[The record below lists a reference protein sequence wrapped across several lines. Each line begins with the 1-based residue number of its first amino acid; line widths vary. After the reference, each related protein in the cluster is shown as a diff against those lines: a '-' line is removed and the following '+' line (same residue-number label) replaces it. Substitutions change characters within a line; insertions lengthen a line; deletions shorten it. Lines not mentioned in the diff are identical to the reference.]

1 MIEDY
6 LEYTKVYKEKYGD
19 KCVVL
24 MQVGSFFEIYTIYPN
39 TDVSHNNDVYVIAE
53 LCGIQTSR
61 KNKTVAEISLANPVM
76 AGFPLA
82 SLPKF
87 RDKILASNYTIVL
100 VEQVSEPPNPQRRV
114 TDIISP
120 GTNVNIVK
128 KQSNYIMVV
137 YYEVIEGYI
146 IAGISGIDLSTG
158 KTFVYEVSST
168 KDDPEFANDEVF
180 RYISTY
186 NPAELIIISEKVS
199 DDYKKRIL
207 KNLNINSIRVHYKWD
222 KYEHLA
228 FFSNLN
234 SQRDILEKVFVV
246 KKGFLSIIEI
256 LNLER
261 YNNARFSFCCLLEF
275 AYEHNADIV
284 KGLEEAPEVFEMN
297 KNMCIEFNSA
307 IQLNVL
313 GLYPDDQPLIDIL
326 NRCATAFGYR
336 TFKERLL
343 QPMIDVGAINRA
355 YDDVDMLLKDSRYL
369 IVRKHLSSIMD
380 LERLKRKMK
389 TNRMAPQD
397 WVSFNDALLSTK
409 EIRNMVDFGGDDG
422 GDDEGDRGDRGDGG
436 ATITI
441 ADIDSVIA
449 EYIDIIDLEEAGKYN
464 LTNLQDKSSFINF
477 FKKGVYLDIDGLF
490 EKYNKSLDVINA
502 ACESISRVGDNDTTA
517 CKVEN
522 NNRDGYYLTI
532 TKKRYETALKTK
544 RDLMNSFEKKLL
556 SSSSTVYKLTNA
568 AIIKESNAIAEYIQQ
583 ISSLVLSHYKEF
595 VVKFIGGGSGN
606 GGSGVANTFELIV
619 KYLVRVDIAANS
631 AKNAFDYRYV
641 RPVIDGGSES
651 SESSRPSFIEA
662 ANMRHPIIERI
673 QDDFQYVGNNISLNQ
688 NGILLYG
695 INASGKS
702 SFMKAVGLNIIMA
715 QAGMFAAA
723 SSFVYYPYHSIFTR
737 ISGLD
742 NIYKGMSSFTVEM
755 TELRNILKR
764 CNKNSL
770 VIGDEICCGTEF
782 ISAISIVA
790 SGIDTLIQKG
800 ASFIFAS
807 HLHELTKLTSI
818 KGNISKSKLFV
829 KHIRIT
835 FDENNNIIYD
845 RVIQDGQGS
854 NNYGI
859 DVCRTLDMPRDFMK
873 NAEINRKEVVGINSN
888 IINKKSSRYNSKII
902 IDMCNI
908 CNKNKADETHHIIY
922 QHTADKDG
930 FINNRFHKNAKHNLV
945 AICKEC
951 HNKEH
956 SGKIKIECW
965 MSSSKGRKLICDYNY
980 GSASDAGASTGASSD
995 AGASEADYDTED
1007 ASDACY

>member
-6 LEYTKVYKEKYGD
+6 LEYTKIYKEKYGD

-24 MQVGSFFEIYTIYPN
+24 MQVGSFFELYTIYPN
-39 TDVSHNNDVYVIAE
+39 SDVSPNNDVYFIAE

-61 KNKTVAEISLANPVM
+61 KNKTVAEISIANPVM

-87 RDKILASNYTIVL
+87 RDKILSSNYTIVL
-100 VEQVSEPPNPQRRV
+100 VEQVSDPPNPVRKV

-120 GTNVNIVK
+120 GTNVNIVNK
-128 KQSNYIMVV
+128 RSNYIMVV

-186 NPAELIIISEKVS
+186 NPSELIIISEAIG

-207 KNLNINSIRVHYKWD
+207 KNLNINNIRVHYKWD
-222 KYEHLA
+222 KYEHLS
-228 FFSNLN
+228 FFSNIN
-234 SQRDILEKVFVV
+234 KQRDILEKVFVV

-261 YNNARFSFCCLLEF
+261 YNNARFSLCCLLEF
-275 AYEHNADIV
+275 AYEHNSDIV

-297 KNMCIEFNSA
+297 KNMTIEFNSA

-313 GLYPDDQPLIDIL
+313 GLYPGDQPLIEIL
-326 NRCATAFGYR
+326 NRCSTAFGYR

-343 QPMIDVGAINRA
+343 QPMIDVKAINRT
-355 YDDVDMLLKDSRYL
+355 YDDVDALLIDSKYL
-369 IVRKHLSSIMD
+369 IARKHLAAIMD

-389 TNRMAPQD
+389 THRMAPQD

-409 EIRNMVDFGGDDG
+409 EIRNMLEFPD
-422 GDDEGDRGDRGDGG
+422 
-436 ATITI
+436 ISI
-441 ADIDSVIA
+441 ADIDNIISQ
-449 EYIDIIDLEEAGKYN
+449 YIDIIDLEEAGKYN
-464 LTNLQDKSSFINF
+464 LTNLQDKSNCINF
-477 FKKGVYLDIDGLF
+477 FKKGVFLDIDALF
-490 EKYNKSLDVINA
+490 DKYNKSYDIINA
-502 ACESISRVGDNDTTA
+502 SCEKITQIGDNDTTM

-544 RDLMNSFEKKLL
+544 RDMMNSFEKKLL
-556 SSSSTVYKLTNA
+556 SSSSTTYKLTNA
-568 AIIKESNAIAEYIQQ
+568 AIVKESNNIAEYSQQ
-583 ISSLVLSHYKEF
+583 ISQLVLSHYKEF
-595 VVKFIGGGSGN
+595 VIKFIDST
-606 GGSGVANTFELIV
+606 VDTFDLII
-619 KYLVRVDIAANS
+619 KYLIRVDIAANS
-631 AKNAFDYRYV
+631 AKNAYDYRYV
-641 RPVIDGGSES
+641 RPVIDCDATAGETYDGS
-651 SESSRPSFIEA
+651 SFIEA
-662 ANMRHPIIERI
+662 VDMRHPIIERI
-673 QDDFQYVGNNISLNQ
+673 QDDFQYVGNNISLNK

-715 QAGMFAAA
+715 QAGMFVSA
-723 SSFVYYPYHSIFTR
+723 SSFKYFPYHSIFTR

-764 CNKNSL
+764 CNKYSL
-770 VIGDEICCGTEF
+770 VIGDEICCGTES

-807 HLHELTKLTSI
+807 HLHELTKLKTI
-818 KGNISKSKLFV
+818 KSNISSSKLFV

-845 RVIQDGQGS
+845 RIIQDGQGS
-854 NNYGI
+854 NTYGI
-859 DVCRTLDMPRDFMK
+859 EVCRSLDMPIDFMK
-873 NAEINRKEVVGINSN
+873 NAELNRKEVEGINSN
-888 IINKKSSRYNSKII
+888 IINKKSSRYNSKIV
-902 IDMCNI
+902 IDMCDI

-930 FINNRFHKNAKHNLV
+930 FINNAFHKNAKHNLV

-951 HNKEH
+951 HRKEH

-965 MSSSKGRKLICDYNY
+965 VSSSKGRKLICNYNY
-980 GSASDAGASTGASSD
+980 GSASDASEADVDTTE
-995 AGASEADYDTED
+995 ASEADEE
-1007 ASDACY
+1007 

>member
-1 MIEDY
+1 MLEDY
-6 LEYTKVYKEKYGD
+6 LEYTKVYKEKYGE

-39 TDVSHNNDVYVIAE
+39 NDVSPNNDVYIIAE

-61 KNKTVAEISLANPVM
+61 KNKMIAEISIANPVM

-87 RDKILASNYTIVL
+87 RDKILAHNYTIVL
-100 VEQVSEPPNPQRRV
+100 VEQVSEPPNPERKV

-120 GTNVNIVK
+120 GTNVNIVNK
-128 KQSNYIMVV
+128 RSNYIMVI

-158 KTFVYEVSST
+158 KTFVYEVSSS

-186 NPAELIIISEKVS
+186 NPSELIIISEAIS
-199 DDYKKRIL
+199 EDYKKRIL
-207 KNLNINSIRVHYKWD
+207 KNLTINNIRVHYKWNT
-222 KYEHLA
+222 YEHLS
-228 FFSNLN
+228 FFSNIN
-234 SQRDILEKVFVV
+234 KQRDILEKVFVI
-246 KKGFLSIIEI
+246 KKGFLSMIEI
-256 LNLER
+256 LNLEK
-261 YNNARFSFCCLLEF
+261 YNNARFSLCCLLEF

-284 KGLEEAPEVFEMN
+284 KGLEEVPEVFEMN
-297 KNMCIEFNSA
+297 KNMTIEFNSA

-313 GLYPDDQPLIDIL
+313 GLYPGDQPLIEIL

-336 TFKERLL
+336 AFKERLL
-343 QPMIDVGAINRA
+343 QPMIDTVRITQA
-355 YDDVDMLLKDSRYL
+355 YDDVDILLKNNMYL
-369 IVRKHLSSIMD
+369 IVRKHLSAIMD

-389 TNRMAPQD
+389 TNKMAPHD
-397 WVSFNDALLSTK
+397 WVSFHDALLSTK
-409 EIRNMVDFGGDDG
+409 EILNLTTSINFDG
-422 GDDEGDRGDRGDGG
+422 AD
-436 ATITI
+436 T
-441 ADIDSVIA
+441 DIDNVISQF
-449 EYIDIIDLEEAGKYN
+449 INIIDLDEAGKYN
-464 LTNLQDKSSFINF
+464 LTNLQDKSTCINF
-477 FKKGVYLDIDGLF
+477 FKRGIYTDIDALYD
-490 EKYNKSLDVINA
+490 KYNKSLGIINT
-502 ACESISRVGDNDTTA
+502 ACEKITQVGGDNDSTM

-532 TKKRYETALKTK
+532 TKKRYENALKNK
-544 RDLMNSFEKKLL
+544 KDLMNTFEKKAL
-556 SSSSTVYKLTNA
+556 SSSSTTYKLTNA
-568 AIIKESNAIAEYIQQ
+568 TIIKESNAITEYSQQ
-583 ISSLVLSHYKEF
+583 ISQLVLAHYKEF
-595 VVKFIGGGSGN
+595 VIQFIAN
-606 GGSGVANTFELIV
+606 VADTYDAIV

-631 AKNAFDYRYV
+631 AKNAFDYCYT
-641 RPVIDGGSES
+641 RPVIDCDTTSGKS
-651 SESSRPSFIEA
+651 SFIEST
-662 ANMRHPIIERI
+662 NMRHPIIERI

-715 QAGMFAAA
+715 QAGMFVAA
-723 SSFVYYPYHSIFTR
+723 SSFTYYPYHSIFTR

-764 CNKNSL
+764 CNKYSL
-770 VIGDEICCGTEF
+770 VIGDEICCGTESV
-782 ISAISIVA
+782 SALSIVA

-818 KGNISKSKLFV
+818 KGNIGKSKLFV

-835 FDENNNIIYD
+835 FDEQNTIIYD
-845 RVIQDGQGS
+845 RVIQEGQGS

-859 DVCRTLDMPRDFMK
+859 EVCRTLDMPSDFMK
-873 NAEINRKEVVGINSN
+873 NAELNRKEVEGMNST
-888 IINKKSSRYNSKII
+888 IINKKNSRYNSKII

-908 CNKNKADETHHIIY
+908 CNKNKAEETHHIIY
-922 QHTADKDG
+922 QQSADKDG
-930 FINNRFHKNAKHNLV
+930 FINNTFHKNAKHNLV

-951 HNKEH
+951 HHKEH

-980 GSASDAGASTGASSD
+980 GSGSGG
-995 AGASEADYDTED
+995 SEADET
-1007 ASDACY
+1007 SD

>member
-6 LEYTKVYKEKYGD
+6 LEYTKIYKEKYGD

-24 MQVGSFFEIYTIYPN
+24 MQVGSFFELYTIYPN
-39 TDVSHNNDVYVIAE
+39 SDISPNNDVYFIAE

-61 KNKTVAEISLANPVM
+61 KNKTVAEISIANPVM

-87 RDKILASNYTIVL
+87 RDKILSSNYTIVL
-100 VEQVSEPPNPQRRV
+100 VEQVSDPPNPVRKV

-120 GTNVNIVK
+120 GTNVNIVNK
-128 KQSNYIMVV
+128 RSNYIMVV

-186 NPAELIIISEKVS
+186 NPSELIIISEAIG

-207 KNLNINSIRVHYKWD
+207 KNLNINNIRVHYKWD
-222 KYEHLA
+222 KYEHLS
-228 FFSNLN
+228 FFSNIN
-234 SQRDILEKVFVV
+234 KQRDILEKVFVV

-261 YNNARFSFCCLLEF
+261 YNNARFSLCCLLEF
-275 AYEHNADIV
+275 AYEHNSDIV

-297 KNMCIEFNSA
+297 KNMTIEFNSA

-313 GLYPDDQPLIDIL
+313 GLYPGDQPLIEIL
-326 NRCATAFGYR
+326 NRCSTAFGYR

-343 QPMIDVGAINRA
+343 QPMIDVQAINRT
-355 YDDVDMLLKDSRYL
+355 YDDVDALLIDSKYL
-369 IVRKHLSSIMD
+369 IARKHLAAIMD

-389 TNRMAPQD
+389 THRMAPHD

-409 EIRNMVDFGGDDG
+409 EIRNMLEFPD
-422 GDDEGDRGDRGDGG
+422 
-436 ATITI
+436 ISI
-441 ADIDSVIA
+441 ADIDSIISQ
-449 EYIDIIDLEEAGKYN
+449 YIDIIDLEEAGKYN
-464 LTNLQDKSSFINF
+464 LTNLQDKSNCINF
-477 FKKGVYLDIDGLF
+477 FKKGVFLDIDALF
-490 EKYNKSLDVINA
+490 DKYNKSYDIINA
-502 ACESISRVGDNDTTA
+502 SCEKITQIGDNDTTM

-544 RDLMNSFEKKLL
+544 RDMMNSFEKKLL
-556 SSSSTVYKLTNA
+556 SSSSTTYKLTNA
-568 AIIKESNAIAEYIQQ
+568 AIVKESNNIAEYSQQ
-583 ISSLVLSHYKEF
+583 ISQLVLSHYKEF
-595 VVKFIGGGSGN
+595 VIKFIDST
-606 GGSGVANTFELIV
+606 VDTFDLII
-619 KYLVRVDIAANS
+619 KYLIRVDIASNS
-631 AKNAFDYRYV
+631 AKNAYDYRYV
-641 RPVIDGGSES
+641 RPVIDCDATAGESYDGS
-651 SESSRPSFIEA
+651 SFIEA
-662 ANMRHPIIERI
+662 VDMRHPIIERI
-673 QDDFQYVGNNISLNQ
+673 QDDFQYVGNNISLNK

-715 QAGMFAAA
+715 QAGMFVSA
-723 SSFVYYPYHSIFTR
+723 SSFKYFPYHSIFTR

-764 CNKNSL
+764 CNKYSL
-770 VIGDEICCGTEF
+770 VIGDEICCGTES

-807 HLHELTKLTSI
+807 HLHELTKLKTI
-818 KGNISKSKLFV
+818 KSNISSSKLFV

-845 RVIQDGQGS
+845 RIIQDGQGS
-854 NNYGI
+854 NTYGI
-859 DVCRTLDMPRDFMK
+859 EVCRSLDMPIDFMK
-873 NAEINRKEVVGINSN
+873 NAELNRKEVEGINSN
-888 IINKKSSRYNSKII
+888 IINKKSSRYNSKIV
-902 IDMCNI
+902 IDMCDI

-930 FINNRFHKNAKHNLV
+930 FINNAFHKNAKHNLV

-951 HNKEH
+951 HHKEH

-965 MSSSKGRKLICDYNY
+965 VSSSKGRRLICNYNY
-980 GSASDAGASTGASSD
+980 GSASNASD
-995 AGASEADYDTED
+995 ASDADVDTTEASEADEE
-1007 ASDACY
+1007 

>member
-6 LEYTKVYKEKYGD
+6 LEYTKIYKEKYGD

-24 MQVGSFFEIYTIYPN
+24 MQVGSFFELYTIYPN
-39 TDVSHNNDVYVIAE
+39 SDVSPNNDVYFIAE

-61 KNKTVAEISLANPVM
+61 KNKTVAEISIANPVM

-87 RDKILASNYTIVL
+87 RDKILSSNYTIVL
-100 VEQVSEPPNPQRRV
+100 VEQVSDPPNPVRKV

-120 GTNVNIVK
+120 GTNVNIVNK
-128 KQSNYIMVV
+128 RSNYIMVV

-186 NPAELIIISEKVS
+186 NPSELIIISEAIG

-207 KNLNINSIRVHYKWD
+207 KNLNINNIRVHYKWD
-222 KYEHLA
+222 KYEHLS
-228 FFSNLN
+228 FFSNIN
-234 SQRDILEKVFVV
+234 KQRDILEKVFVV

-261 YNNARFSFCCLLEF
+261 YNNARFSLCCLLEF
-275 AYEHNADIV
+275 AYEHNSDIV

-297 KNMCIEFNSA
+297 KNMTIEFNSA

-313 GLYPDDQPLIDIL
+313 GLYPGDQPLIEIL
-326 NRCATAFGYR
+326 NRCSTAFGYR

-343 QPMIDVGAINRA
+343 QPMIDVQAINRT
-355 YDDVDMLLKDSRYL
+355 YDDVDALLIDSKYL
-369 IVRKHLSSIMD
+369 IARKHLAAIMD

-389 TNRMAPQD
+389 THRMAPHD

-409 EIRNMVDFGGDDG
+409 DIRNMLEFPD
-422 GDDEGDRGDRGDGG
+422 
-436 ATITI
+436 ISI
-441 ADIDSVIA
+441 ADIDNIISQ
-449 EYIDIIDLEEAGKYN
+449 YIDIIDLEEAGKYN
-464 LTNLQDKSSFINF
+464 LTNLQDKSNCINF
-477 FKKGVYLDIDGLF
+477 FKKGVFLDIDALF
-490 EKYNKSLDVINA
+490 DKYNKSYDIINA
-502 ACESISRVGDNDTTA
+502 SCEKITQIGDNDTTM

-544 RDLMNSFEKKLL
+544 RDMMNSFEKKLL
-556 SSSSTVYKLTNA
+556 SSSSTTYKLTNA
-568 AIIKESNAIAEYIQQ
+568 AIVKESNNIAEYSQQ
-583 ISSLVLSHYKEF
+583 ISQLVLSHYKEF
-595 VVKFIGGGSGN
+595 VIKFIDST
-606 GGSGVANTFELIV
+606 VDTFDLII
-619 KYLVRVDIAANS
+619 KYLIRVDIAANS
-631 AKNAFDYRYV
+631 AKNAYDYRYV
-641 RPVIDGGSES
+641 RPVIDCDATAGETYDGS
-651 SESSRPSFIEA
+651 SFIEA
-662 ANMRHPIIERI
+662 VDMRHPIIERI
-673 QDDFQYVGNNISLNQ
+673 QDDFQYVGNNISLNK

-715 QAGMFAAA
+715 QAGMFVSA
-723 SSFVYYPYHSIFTR
+723 SSFKYFPYHSIFTR

-764 CNKNSL
+764 CNKYSL
-770 VIGDEICCGTEF
+770 VIGDEICCGTES

-807 HLHELTKLTSI
+807 HLHELTKLKTI
-818 KGNISKSKLFV
+818 KSNISSSKLFV

-845 RVIQDGQGS
+845 RIIQDGQGS
-854 NNYGI
+854 NTYGI
-859 DVCRTLDMPRDFMK
+859 EVCRSLDMPIDFMK
-873 NAEINRKEVVGINSN
+873 NAELNRKEVEGINSN
-888 IINKKSSRYNSKII
+888 IINKKSSRYNSKIV
-902 IDMCNI
+902 IDMCDI

-930 FINNRFHKNAKHNLV
+930 FINNAFHKNAKHNLV

-951 HNKEH
+951 HRKEH

-965 MSSSKGRKLICDYNY
+965 VSSSKGRKLICNYNY
-980 GSASDAGASTGASSD
+980 GSASDASEADVDTTE
-995 AGASEADYDTED
+995 ASEADEE
-1007 ASDACY
+1007 

>member
-6 LEYTKVYKEKYGD
+6 LAYTKVYKEKYGD

-39 TDVSHNNDVYVIAE
+39 TDASLNNDVYVIAE

-87 RDKILASNYTIVL
+87 RDKILACNYTIVL
-100 VEQVSEPPNPQRRV
+100 VEQVSEPPNPQRKV

-120 GTNVNIVK
+120 GTNVNIANK
-128 KQSNYIMVV
+128 RSNYIMVV
-137 YYEVIEGYI
+137 YYEVIDGYI

-168 KDDPEFANDEVF
+168 RDDPEFANDEVF

-186 NPAELIIISEKVS
+186 NPVELIIVSEAIGE
-199 DDYKKRIL
+199 DYKKRIL
-207 KNLNINSIRVHYKWD
+207 KNLNINSIRVHYKWE

-228 FFSNLN
+228 FFSNIN
-234 SQRDILEKVFVV
+234 RQRDILEKVFVV

-261 YNNARFSFCCLLEF
+261 YNNARFSLCCLLEF
-275 AYEHNADIV
+275 AYEHNAEIV
-284 KGLEEAPEVFEMN
+284 KGLEEAPEVFEMY
-297 KNMCIEFNSA
+297 KNMSIEFNSA

-313 GLYPDDQPLIDIL
+313 GLYPSDQPLIDIL

-343 QPMIDVGAINRA
+343 QPMIDVAAINRT
-355 YDDVDMLLKDSRYL
+355 YDDVDMLLKNNMYL

-409 EIRNMVDFGGDDG
+409 EIRNMVDF
-422 GDDEGDRGDRGDGG
+422 DEEESL
-436 ATITI
+436 TN
-441 ADIDSVIA
+441 ADIDSLIA
-449 EYIDIIDLEEAGKYN
+449 QYTDIIDLEEAGKYN
-464 LTNLQDKSSFINF
+464 LTNLQDKTSCINF
-477 FKKGVYLDIDGLF
+477 FKKGVYLDIDALF
-490 EKYNKSLDVINA
+490 DKYNKSLDVINK
-502 ACESISRVGDNDTTA
+502 ACENISRVGGDNDTTA

-532 TKKRYETALKTK
+532 TKKRYENAFKNK
-544 RDLMNSFEKKLL
+544 KDLMNSFDKKLL
-556 SSSSTVYKLTNA
+556 SSSSTTYKLTNPL
-568 AIIKESNAIAEYIQQ
+568 IVKESNAIAEYSQQ
-583 ISSLVLSHYKEF
+583 ISQLVLKHYKEF
-595 VVKFIGGGSGN
+595 VIGFLDGCDESD
-606 GGSGVANTFELIV
+606 SIANIYDLMI

-631 AKNAFDYRYV
+631 AKNAFDYCYK
-641 RPVIDGGSES
+641 RPIIDCDATAGAS
-651 SESSRPSFIEA
+651 SFIEA
-662 ANMRHPIIERI
+662 TNMRHPIIERI

-715 QAGMFAAA
+715 QAGMFVAA
-723 SSFVYYPYHSIFTR
+723 SSFIYYPYHSIFTR

-764 CNKNSL
+764 CNKYSL

-782 ISAISIVA
+782 ISALSIVA
-790 SGIDTLIQKG
+790 SGIDTLIEKG

-845 RVIQDGQGS
+845 RIIQDGQGN

-888 IINKKSSRYNSKII
+888 IINKKNSRYNSKII

-908 CNKNKADETHHIIY
+908 CNKNKAEETHHIIY
-922 QHTADKDG
+922 QQSADKDG
-930 FINNRFHKNAKHNLV
+930 FINDAFHKNSKHNLV
-945 AICKEC
+945 AICSEC

-965 MSSSKGRKLICDYNY
+965 VSSSKGRKLICDYNY
-980 GSASDAGASTGASSD
+980 GNASDTGACK
-995 AGASEADYDTED
+995 AGEEDDTK
-1007 ASDACY
+1007 

>member
-6 LEYTKVYKEKYGD
+6 LEYTKIYKEKYGD

-39 TDVSHNNDVYVIAE
+39 SDSSLNNDVYIIAE

-87 RDKILASNYTIVL
+87 RDKILANNYTIVL
-100 VEQVSEPPNPQRRV
+100 VEQVTDPPNPERKV
-114 TDIISP
+114 TEIISP
-120 GTNVNIVK
+120 GTNVNIVNK
-128 KQSNYIMVV
+128 RSNYIMVI
-137 YYEVIEGYI
+137 YYEVIDGYI

-158 KTFVYEVSST
+158 KTFVYEVSSS

-180 RYISTY
+180 RFISTY
-186 NPAELIIISEKVS
+186 NPSELIIISEVI
-199 DDYKKRIL
+199 DEDYKRRIL
-207 KNLNINSIRVHYKWD
+207 KNLNINNIRVHYKWD

-228 FFSNLN
+228 FFSNIN
-234 SQRDILEKVFVV
+234 KQRDILEKVFIV

-256 LNLER
+256 LNLEK
-261 YNNARFSFCCLLEF
+261 YNNSRFSLCCLLEF
-275 AYEHNADIV
+275 AYEHNSDIV
-284 KGLEEAPEVFEMN
+284 KGLEEAPEVFEMHR
-297 KNMCIEFNSA
+297 NMIIEFNSA

-313 GLYPDDQPLIDIL
+313 GLYPGDQPLIEIL
-326 NRCATAFGYR
+326 NRCSTAFGYR

-343 QPMIDVGAINRA
+343 QPMIDVEAINKT
-355 YDDVDMLLKDSRYL
+355 YDDVDMLLKDSKYL
-369 IVRKHLSSIMD
+369 IARKHLSAIMD

-389 TNRMAPQD
+389 TNKIAPQD
-397 WVSFNDALLSTK
+397 WVSFNESLQSTK
-409 EIRNMVDFGGDDG
+409 EIRQMLEFP
-422 GDDEGDRGDRGDGG
+422 EELIR
-436 ATITI
+436 I
-441 ADIDSVIA
+441 ADIDGIISQ
-449 EYIDIIDLEEAGKYN
+449 YIDIIDLDEAGKYN
-464 LTNLQDKSSFINF
+464 LTNLQDKSSIINF
-477 FKKGVYLDIDGLF
+477 FKKGVFVDIDTLF
-490 EKYNKSLDVINA
+490 DKYNKSYEIINSY
-502 ACESISRVGDNDTTA
+502 CEKIAQIGDNDTTM

-522 NNRDGYYLTI
+522 NNRDGYYLII
-532 TKKRYETALKTK
+532 TKKRFETALKNK
-544 RDLMNSFEKKLL
+544 RELMNSFEKKLL
-556 SSSSTVYKLTNA
+556 SSSSTTYKLTNA
-568 AIIKESNAIAEYIQQ
+568 AIIKESNNIAEYSQQ
-583 ISSLVLSHYKEF
+583 ISQVVLSHYKEF
-595 VVKFIGGGSGN
+595 VINYINSTVN
-606 GGSGVANTFELIV
+606 MLDLII

-631 AKNAFDYRYV
+631 AKNAFDYCYV
-641 RPVIDGGSES
+641 RPVIDCDTTSAKASFMES
-651 SESSRPSFIEA
+651 T
-662 ANMRHPIIERI
+662 NMRHPIIERI
-673 QDDFQYVGNNISLNQ
+673 QDDFQYVGNNILLNQ

-715 QAGMFAAA
+715 QAGMFVSAA
-723 SSFVYYPYHSIFTR
+723 SFRYYPYQSIFTR

-764 CNKNSL
+764 CNKFSL
-770 VIGDEICCGTEF
+770 VIGDEICCGTES

-807 HLHELTKLTSI
+807 HLHELTKLSTI
-818 KGNISKSKLFV
+818 KNNISKSKLFV

-845 RVIQDGQGS
+845 RVIQEGQGN

-859 DVCRTLDMPRDFMK
+859 EVCRTLDMPLDFMK
-873 NAEINRKEVVGINSN
+873 NAELNRKEVEGINNN

-908 CNKNKADETHHIIY
+908 CNKNKAEETHHIIY
-922 QHTADKDG
+922 QHTADKNG
-930 FINNRFHKNAKHNLV
+930 YINNAFHKNAKHNLV

-965 MSSSKGRKLICDYNY
+965 VSSSKGRKLICDYNY
-980 GSASDAGASTGASSD
+980 GSSGSS
-995 AGASEADYDTED
+995 GSGGVSEATDTDIDSITDYDGD
-1007 ASDACY
+1007 GDGY

>member
-6 LEYTKVYKEKYGD
+6 LEYTRVYKEKYGD

-39 TDVSHNNDVYVIAE
+39 SDTSLNNDVYIIAE

-61 KNKTVAEISLANPVM
+61 KNKMIHEISQANPVM

-100 VEQVSEPPNPQRRV
+100 VEQVSEPPNPVRKV

-120 GTNVNIVK
+120 GTNVNIVNK
-128 KQSNYIMVV
+128 RSNYIMVI
-137 YYEVIEGYI
+137 YYEIIEGYI

-186 NPAELIIISEKVS
+186 NPSELIIISEAIGE
-199 DDYKKRIL
+199 DYKKRIL
-207 KNLNINSIRVHYKWD
+207 KNLNINNIRVHYKWE
-222 KYEHLA
+222 KYEHLS
-228 FFSNLN
+228 FFSNIN
-234 SQRDILEKVFVV
+234 KQRDILEKIFVV

-261 YNNARFSFCCLLEF
+261 YNNSRFSLCCLLEF
-275 AYEHNADIV
+275 AYEHNSDIV

-297 KNMCIEFNSA
+297 KNMTIEFNSA

-313 GLYPDDQPLIDIL
+313 GLYPGDQPLIDIL
-326 NRCATAFGYR
+326 NRCSTAFGYR

-343 QPMIDVGAINRA
+343 QPMIDECAINRA
-355 YDDVDMLLKDSRYL
+355 YDDVDTLLKNNKYL
-369 IVRKHLSSIMD
+369 IARKHLSSIMD

-397 WVSFNDALLSTK
+397 WVSFNDSLLATK
-409 EIRNMVDFGGDDG
+409 EIRKLLELSGNNSI
-422 GDDEGDRGDRGDGG
+422 
-436 ATITI
+436 TITEG
-441 ADIDSVIA
+441 DIDSIISQF
-449 EYIDIIDLEEAGKYN
+449 IDIIDLDEAGKYN
-464 LTNLQDKSSFINF
+464 LTNLQDKSSCINF
-477 FKKGVYLDIDGLF
+477 FKKGIYLDIDALF
-490 EKYNKSLDVINA
+490 DKYNKSYDIINA
-502 ACESISRVGDNDTTA
+502 ACENITQIGDNDTTA

-532 TKKRYETALKTK
+532 TKKRYETALKNK

-556 SSSSTVYKLTNA
+556 SSSSTTYKLTNA
-568 AIIKESNAIAEYIQQ
+568 TIIKESNNIAQYSQQ
-583 ISSLVLSHYKEF
+583 ISQMVLNHYKEF
-595 VVKFIGGGSGN
+595 VINFIDAT
-606 GGSGVANTFELIV
+606 VDTFDLII
-619 KYLVRVDIAANS
+619 KYLIRVDIAANS
-631 AKNAFDYRYV
+631 AKNAYDYCYT
-641 RPVIDGGSES
+641 RPIIDCEATSGKS
-651 SESSRPSFIEA
+651 SFIEA
-662 ANMRHPIIERI
+662 VDMRHPIIERI
-673 QDDFQYVGNNISLNQ
+673 QDDFQYVGNNVSLNQ

-702 SFMKAVGLNIIMA
+702 SYMKAVGLNIIMA
-715 QAGMFAAA
+715 QAGMFVSA
-723 SSFVYYPYHSIFTR
+723 SSFRYYPYHSIFTR

-764 CNKNSL
+764 CNKYSL
-770 VIGDEICCGTEF
+770 VIGDEICCGTES

-807 HLHELTKLTSI
+807 HLHELTKLTTI
-818 KGNISKSKLFV
+818 KDNIGKSKLFV

-859 DVCRTLDMPRDFMK
+859 EVCRTLDMPFDFMK
-873 NAEINRKEVVGINSN
+873 NAEKNRKEVEGINCN
-888 IINKKSSRYNSKII
+888 IINKKNSRYNSKIT

-908 CNKNKADETHHIIY
+908 CNKNKAEETHHIMY

-930 FINNRFHKNAKHNLV
+930 FINNTFHKNAKHNLV

-965 MSSSKGRKLICDYNY
+965 MSSSKGRKLICNYNY
-980 GSASDAGASTGASSD
+980 GSVDSASDV
-995 AGASEADYDTED
+995 
-1007 ASDACY
+1007 SDACDGEVDESSD

>member
-1 MIEDY
+1 MIFIKSQEMIEDY

-39 TDVSHNNDVYVIAE
+39 TDASLNNDVYVIAE

-100 VEQVSEPPNPQRRV
+100 VEQVSEPPNPKREV

-120 GTNVNIVK
+120 GTNVNIVNK
-128 KQSNYIMVV
+128 RSNYIMVL
-137 YYEVIEGYI
+137 YYEVIDGYI
-146 IAGISGIDLSTG
+146 IAAISGIDLSTG

-168 KDDPEFANDEVF
+168 RDDPEFANDEVF

-186 NPAELIIISEKVS
+186 NPVELIIVSEVIGE
-199 DDYKKRIL
+199 DYKRRIL
-207 KNLNINSIRVHYKWD
+207 KNLNINSIRVHYKWE

-228 FFSNLN
+228 FFSNIN
-234 SQRDILEKVFVV
+234 RQRDILEKVFVV

-261 YNNARFSFCCLLEF
+261 YNNARFSLCCLLEF

-284 KGLEEAPEVFEMN
+284 KGLEEAPEVFEMY
-297 KNMCIEFNSA
+297 KNMSIEFNSA

-313 GLYPDDQPLIDIL
+313 GLYPSDQPLIDIL

-343 QPMIDVGAINRA
+343 QPMIDVAAINRT
-355 YDDVDMLLKDSRYL
+355 YDDVDMLLKNNLYL
-369 IVRKHLSSIMD
+369 IVRKHLSAIMD

-397 WVSFNDALLSTK
+397 WVSFNDALVSTK
-409 EIRNMVDFGGDDG
+409 EIRNMVDFGGG
-422 GDDEGDRGDRGDGG
+422 SVG

-441 ADIDSVIA
+441 ADIDSLIA
-449 EYIDIIDLEEAGKYN
+449 QYTDVIDLEEAGKYN
-464 LTNLQDKSSFINF
+464 LTNLQDKTSCINF
-477 FKKGVYLDIDGLF
+477 FKKGVYLDIDVLF
-490 EKYNKSLDVINA
+490 DKYNKSLDVINA
-502 ACESISRVGDNDTTA
+502 ACENISRVGGDNDTTA

-532 TKKRYETALKTK
+532 TKKRYENALKIK
-544 RDLMNSFEKKLL
+544 RDLMNSFDKKLL
-556 SSSSTVYKLTNA
+556 SSSSTVYKLTNPA
-568 AIIKESNAIAEYIQQ
+568 MVKESNAIAEYSQQ
-583 ISSLVLSHYKEF
+583 ISILVLKHYKEF
-595 VVKFIGGGSGN
+595 VLGFGDA
-606 GGSGVANTFELIV
+606 VATIYDLIV

-631 AKNAFDYRYV
+631 AKNAFDYCYK
-641 RPVIDGGSES
+641 RPIIDCEMKGTAGAAGAAKA
-651 SESSRPSFIEA
+651 SFIEA
-662 ANMRHPIIERI
+662 VNMRHPIIERI

-715 QAGMFAAA
+715 QAGMFVAA

-782 ISAISIVA
+782 ISALSIVA
-790 SGIDTLIQKG
+790 SGIDTLIEKG

-818 KGNISKSKLFV
+818 KANISKSKLFV

-873 NAEINRKEVVGINSN
+873 NAELNRKEIVGINSN

-908 CNKNKADETHHIIY
+908 CNKNKAEETHHIIY
-922 QHTADKDG
+922 QQTADKDG

-945 AICKEC
+945 AICSEC

-965 MSSSKGRKLICDYNY
+965 VSSSKGRKLICDYNY
-980 GSASDAGASTGASSD
+980 GS
-995 AGASEADYDTED
+995 GASEADCDTSEADDIGASEADAYSNYDTED
-1007 ASDACY
+1007 ASDAYY

>member
-6 LEYTKVYKEKYGD
+6 LEYTKVYKEKYGE

-39 TDVSHNNDVYVIAE
+39 NDVSPNNDVYIIAE

-61 KNKTVAEISLANPVM
+61 KNKMIAEISIANPVM

-87 RDKILASNYTIVL
+87 RDKILAHNYTIVL
-100 VEQVSEPPNPQRRV
+100 VEQVSEPPNPERKV

-120 GTNVNIVK
+120 GTNVNIVNK
-128 KQSNYIMVV
+128 RSNYIMVI

-158 KTFVYEVSST
+158 KTFVYEVSSS

-186 NPAELIIISEKVS
+186 NPSELIIISEAIS
-199 DDYKKRIL
+199 EDYKKRIL
-207 KNLNINSIRVHYKWD
+207 KNLTINNIRVHYKWNT
-222 KYEHLA
+222 YEHLS
-228 FFSNLN
+228 FFSNIN
-234 SQRDILEKVFVV
+234 KQRDILEKVFVI
-246 KKGFLSIIEI
+246 KKGFLSMIEI
-256 LNLER
+256 LNLEK
-261 YNNARFSFCCLLEF
+261 YNNARFSLCCLLEF

-284 KGLEEAPEVFEMN
+284 KGLEEVPEVFEMN
-297 KNMCIEFNSA
+297 KNMTIEFNSA

-313 GLYPDDQPLIDIL
+313 GLYPGDQPLIEIL
-326 NRCATAFGYR
+326 NRCSTAFGYR
-336 TFKERLL
+336 AFKERLL
-343 QPMIDVGAINRA
+343 QPMIDTVRITQA
-355 YDDVDMLLKDSRYL
+355 YDDVDILLKNNMYL
-369 IVRKHLSSIMD
+369 IVRKHLSAIMD

-389 TNRMAPQD
+389 TNKMAPHD
-397 WVSFNDALLSTK
+397 WVSFHDALLSTK
-409 EIRNMVDFGGDDG
+409 EILKLTTSINFDG
-422 GDDEGDRGDRGDGG
+422 AD
-436 ATITI
+436 T
-441 ADIDSVIA
+441 DIDNVISQF
-449 EYIDIIDLEEAGKYN
+449 INIIDLDEAGKYN
-464 LTNLQDKSSFINF
+464 LTNLQDKSTCINF
-477 FKKGVYLDIDGLF
+477 FKRGIYTDIDALYD
-490 EKYNKSLDVINA
+490 KYNKSLGIINT
-502 ACESISRVGDNDTTA
+502 ACEKITQVGGDNDSTM

-532 TKKRYETALKTK
+532 TKKRYENALKNK
-544 RDLMNSFEKKLL
+544 KDLMSTFEKKAL
-556 SSSSTVYKLTNA
+556 SSSSTTYKLTNTT
-568 AIIKESNAIAEYIQQ
+568 IIKESNAITEYSQQ
-583 ISSLVLSHYKEF
+583 ISQLVLAHYKEF
-595 VVKFIGGGSGN
+595 VIQFIANVADTYDAIVKF
-606 GGSGVANTFELIV
+606 
-619 KYLVRVDIAANS
+619 LVRVDIAANS
-631 AKNAFDYRYV
+631 AKNAFDYCYT
-641 RPVIDGGSES
+641 RPVIDCDTTSGKS
-651 SESSRPSFIEA
+651 SFIEST
-662 ANMRHPIIERI
+662 NMRHPIIERI

-715 QAGMFAAA
+715 QAGMFVA
-723 SSFVYYPYHSIFTR
+723 SSSFTYYPYHSIFTR

-764 CNKNSL
+764 CNKYSL
-770 VIGDEICCGTEF
+770 VIGDEICCGTESV
-782 ISAISIVA
+782 SALSIVA

-818 KGNISKSKLFV
+818 KGNIGKSKLFV

-835 FDENNNIIYD
+835 FDEQNTIIYD
-845 RVIQDGQGS
+845 RVIQEGQGS

-859 DVCRTLDMPRDFMK
+859 EVCRTLDMPSDFMK
-873 NAEINRKEVVGINSN
+873 NAELNRKEVEGMNST
-888 IINKKSSRYNSKII
+888 IINKKNSRYNSRII

-908 CNKNKADETHHIIY
+908 CNKNKAEETHHIIY
-922 QHTADKDG
+922 QQSADKDG
-930 FINNRFHKNAKHNLV
+930 FINNTFHKNAKHNLV

-951 HNKEH
+951 HHKEH
-956 SGKIKIECW
+956 SGQIKIECW

-980 GSASDAGASTGASSD
+980 GSGGSDADETSD
-995 AGASEADYDTED
+995 
-1007 ASDACY
+1007 

>member
-6 LEYTKVYKEKYGD
+6 LEYTRIYKEKYGD

-24 MQVGSFFEIYTIYPN
+24 MQVGSFFEIYTIHQN
-39 TDVSHNNDVYVIAE
+39 SDTSLNNDVYIIAD

-61 KNKTVAEISLANPVM
+61 KNKTNAEISIANPVM

-87 RDKILASNYTIVL
+87 RDKILANNYTIVL
-100 VEQVSEPPNPQRRV
+100 VEQVSEPPNPERKV
-114 TDIISP
+114 TEIISP
-120 GTNVNIVK
+120 GTNVNIVNK
-128 KQSNYIMVV
+128 RSNYIMVI

-158 KTFVYEVSST
+158 KTFVYEVSSS

-180 RYISTY
+180 RFICTY
-186 NPAELIIISEKVS
+186 NPSELIIISEAIN

-207 KNLNINSIRVHYKWD
+207 KNLNINNIRVHYKWD
-222 KYEHLA
+222 KYEHLS
-228 FFSNLN
+228 FFSNIN
-234 SQRDILEKVFVV
+234 KQRDILEKVFVV

-256 LNLER
+256 LNLEK
-261 YNNARFSFCCLLEF
+261 YNNSRFSLCCLLEF
-275 AYEHNADIV
+275 AYEHNSDIV
-284 KGLEEAPEVFEMN
+284 KGLEEAPEVFEMH
-297 KNMCIEFNSA
+297 KNMIIEFNSA

-313 GLYPDDQPLIDIL
+313 GLYQGDQPLIDIL
-326 NRCATAFGYR
+326 NRCSTAFGYR

-343 QPMIDVGAINRA
+343 QPMINIEAIRKA
-355 YDDVDMLLKDSRYL
+355 YDDVDLLLESNKYL
-369 IVRKHLSSIMD
+369 IVRKHLSAIMD

-389 TNRMAPQD
+389 TNKIAPQD
-397 WVSFNDALLSTK
+397 WIAFNDALTSTK
-409 EIRNMVDFGGDDG
+409 EIRRMLDFP
-422 GDDEGDRGDRGDGG
+422 EE
-436 ATITI
+436 IISI
-441 ADIDSVIA
+441 AEIDSI
-449 EYIDIIDLEEAGKYN
+449 ISQFINIIDLDEAGKYN
-464 LTNLQDKSSFINF
+464 LTNLLDKSNITNF
-477 FKKGVYLDIDGLF
+477 FKKGVYEDIDVLF
-490 EKYNKSLDVINA
+490 DKYNKSYEIINSY
-502 ACESISRVGDNDTTA
+502 CEKITQIGDNDATI

-532 TKKRYETALKTK
+532 TKKRFDNALKNK
-544 RDLMNSFEKKLL
+544 RELMNSFEKKLL
-556 SSSSTVYKLTNA
+556 SSSSTTYKLTNA
-568 AIIKESNAIAEYIQQ
+568 VIIGESNNIAEYSQQ
-583 ISSLVLSHYKEF
+583 ISQAVLSHYKDF
-595 VVKFIGGGSGN
+595 VISFVNKNGN
-606 GGSGVANTFELIV
+606 ILDIIV

-631 AKNAFDYRYV
+631 AKNAFDYCYT
-641 RPVIDGGSES
+641 RPIIDTITTSEKS
-651 SESSRPSFIEA
+651 SFIEA
-662 ANMRHPIIERI
+662 TNMRHPIIERI

-715 QAGMFAAA
+715 QAGMFVAA
-723 SSFVYYPYHSIFTR
+723 STFKYYPYNSIFTR

-742 NIYKGMSSFTVEM
+742 NIYKGMSSFTIEM

-764 CNKNSL
+764 CNKFSL
-770 VIGDEICCGTEF
+770 VIGDEICCGTES

-807 HLHELTKLTSI
+807 HLHELTKLTTI
-818 KGNISKSKLFV
+818 KANISSSKLFV

-845 RVIQDGQGS
+845 RVIQEGQGN

-859 DVCRTLDMPRDFMK
+859 EVCRTLDMPMDFMK
-873 NAEINRKEVVGINSN
+873 NAELNRKEVECINKN
-888 IINKKSSRYNSKII
+888 ILNKKSSRYNSKIV

-908 CNKNKADETHHIIY
+908 CNKNKAEETHHIIY
-922 QHTADKDG
+922 QHTADKNG
-930 FINNRFHKNAKHNLV
+930 FINKSFHKNAKHNLV

-951 HNKEH
+951 HLKEH
-956 SGKIKIECW
+956 RGKIKIECW
-965 MSSSKGRKLICDYNY
+965 VSSSKGRRLICDYNY
-980 GSASDAGASTGASSD
+980 GSGSGGGSGGSDVSSCV
-995 AGASEADYDTED
+995 ED
-1007 ASDACY
+1007 SGVDGGIDDSCIEDSGVDDNDN

>member
-6 LEYTKVYKEKYGD
+6 LEYTRVYKEKYGD

-39 TDVSHNNDVYVIAE
+39 SDTSLNNDVYIIAE

-61 KNKTVAEISLANPVM
+61 KNKTVHEISQANPVM

-100 VEQVSEPPNPQRRV
+100 VEQVSEPPNPVREV

-120 GTNVNIVK
+120 GTNVNIVNK
-128 KQSNYIMVV
+128 RSNYIMVI
-137 YYEVIEGYI
+137 YYEVIDGYI

-186 NPAELIIISEKVS
+186 NPSELIIISEAIGE
-199 DDYKKRIL
+199 DYKKRIL
-207 KNLNINSIRVHYKWD
+207 KNLNINNIRVHYKWE
-222 KYEHLA
+222 KYEHLS
-228 FFSNLN
+228 FFSNIN
-234 SQRDILEKVFVV
+234 KQRDILEKVFVV

-261 YNNARFSFCCLLEF
+261 YNNSRFSLCCLLEF
-275 AYEHNADIV
+275 AYEHNSDIV

-297 KNMCIEFNSA
+297 KNMTIEFNSA

-313 GLYPDDQPLIDIL
+313 GLYPGDQPLIDIL
-326 NRCATAFGYR
+326 NRCSTAFGYR

-343 QPMIDVGAINRA
+343 QPMIDECAINRA
-355 YDDVDMLLKDSRYL
+355 YDDVDTLLKNNKYL
-369 IVRKHLSSIMD
+369 VVRKHLSSIMD

-397 WVSFNDALLSTK
+397 WVSFNDSLLATK
-409 EIRNMVDFGGDDG
+409 EIRKLLELSGNNSI
-422 GDDEGDRGDRGDGG
+422 
-436 ATITI
+436 TITEE
-441 ADIDSVIA
+441 DIDSIISQF
-449 EYIDIIDLEEAGKYN
+449 IDIIDLDEAGKYN
-464 LTNLQDKSSFINF
+464 LTNLQDKSSCINF
-477 FKKGVYLDIDGLF
+477 FKKGIYLDIDALF
-490 EKYNKSLDVINA
+490 DKYNKSYDIINA
-502 ACESISRVGDNDTTA
+502 ACENITQIGDNDTTA

-532 TKKRYETALKTK
+532 TKKRYETALKNK

-556 SSSSTVYKLTNA
+556 SSSSTTYKLTNA
-568 AIIKESNAIAEYIQQ
+568 TIIKESNNIAQYSQQ
-583 ISSLVLSHYKEF
+583 ISQMVLNHYKQF
-595 VVKFIGGGSGN
+595 VINFIDAT
-606 GGSGVANTFELIV
+606 VDTFDLII
-619 KYLVRVDIAANS
+619 KYLIRVDIAANS
-631 AKNAFDYRYV
+631 AKNAYDYCYT
-641 RPVIDGGSES
+641 RPIIDCEATAGKS
-651 SESSRPSFIEA
+651 SFIEA
-662 ANMRHPIIERI
+662 VDMRHPIIERI
-673 QDDFQYVGNNISLNQ
+673 QDDFQYVGNNVSLNQ

-702 SFMKAVGLNIIMA
+702 SYMKAVGLNIIMA
-715 QAGMFAAA
+715 QAGMFVSA
-723 SSFVYYPYHSIFTR
+723 SSFRYYPYNSIFTR

-764 CNKNSL
+764 CNKYSL
-770 VIGDEICCGTEF
+770 VIGDEICCGTES

-807 HLHELTKLTSI
+807 HLHELTKLTTI
-818 KGNISKSKLFV
+818 KYNIGKSKLFV

-859 DVCRTLDMPRDFMK
+859 EVCRTLDMPFDFMK
-873 NAEINRKEVVGINSN
+873 NAEKNRKEVEGINCN
-888 IINKKSSRYNSKII
+888 IINKKNSRYNSKIT

-908 CNKNKADETHHIIY
+908 CNKNKAEETHHIMY

-930 FINNRFHKNAKHNLV
+930 FINNTFHKNAKHNLV

-965 MSSSKGRKLICDYNY
+965 MSSSKGRKLICNYNY
-980 GSASDAGASTGASSD
+980 GDTNDTGSDDTDEVYEASD
-995 AGASEADYDTED
+995 
-1007 ASDACY
+1007 

>member
-1 MIEDY
+1 MLEDY
-6 LEYTKVYKEKYGD
+6 LEYTRVYKEKYGE

-24 MQVGSFFEIYTIYPN
+24 MQVGSFFEIYTIHPN
-39 TDVSHNNDVYVIAE
+39 TDTSLNNDVYIIAE

-61 KNKTVAEISLANPVM
+61 KNKAVAEISIANPVM

-100 VEQVSEPPNPQRRV
+100 VEQVSEPPNPERKV

-120 GTNVNIVK
+120 GTNVNIVNK
-128 KQSNYIMVV
+128 RSNYIMVI

-158 KTFVYEVSST
+158 KTFVYEVSSS

-186 NPAELIIISEKVS
+186 NPSELIIISEAIS
-199 DDYKKRIL
+199 EDYKKRIL
-207 KNLNINSIRVHYKWD
+207 KNLTINNIRVHYKWNT
-222 KYEHLA
+222 YEHLT
-228 FFSNLN
+228 FFSNIN
-234 SQRDILEKVFVV
+234 NQRDILEKVFVI
-246 KKGFLSIIEI
+246 KKGFLSMIEI
-256 LNLER
+256 LNLEK

-284 KGLEEAPEVFEMN
+284 KGLEEVPDVFEMN
-297 KNMCIEFNSA
+297 KNMTIEFNSA

-313 GLYPDDQPLIDIL
+313 GLYPGDQPLIEIL
-326 NRCATAFGYR
+326 NRCSTAFGYR
-336 TFKERLL
+336 AFKERLL
-343 QPMIDVGAINRA
+343 QPMIDTERITQA
-355 YDDVDMLLKDSRYL
+355 YDDVDMLLKNNTYL
-369 IVRKHLSSIMD
+369 IVRKHLSAIMD

-389 TNRMAPQD
+389 TNKMAPHD
-397 WVSFNDALLSTK
+397 WVSFHDALLSTK
-409 EIRNMVDFGGDDG
+409 EILNLTKTNDFTFD
-422 GDDEGDRGDRGDGG
+422 
-436 ATITI
+436 
-441 ADIDSVIA
+441 DIDIDTVISRF
-449 EYIDIIDLEEAGKYN
+449 INIIDLEEAGKYN
-464 LTNLQDKSSFINF
+464 LTNLQDKSTCINF
-477 FKKGVYLDIDGLF
+477 FKRGIYTDIDSQYD
-490 EKYNKSLDVINA
+490 KYNKSLGIINTT
-502 ACESISRVGDNDTTA
+502 CEKITQIGDNDSTA

-532 TKKRYETALKTK
+532 TKKRYENALKNK
-544 RDLMNSFEKKLL
+544 KELMSTFEKKAL
-556 SSSSTVYKLTNA
+556 SSSSTTYKLTNA
-568 AIIKESNAIAEYIQQ
+568 AIIKESNAITEYSQQ
-583 ISSLVLSHYKEF
+583 ISQLVLAHYRAF
-595 VVKFIGGGSGN
+595 VIQFIEDVADTYDAIVKF
-606 GGSGVANTFELIV
+606 
-619 KYLVRVDIAANS
+619 LVRVDIAANS
-631 AKNAFDYRYV
+631 AKNAFDYCYT
-641 RPVIDGGSES
+641 RPVIDSNVTSGKS
-651 SESSRPSFIEA
+651 SFIEST
-662 ANMRHPIIERI
+662 NMRHPIIERI

-715 QAGMFAAA
+715 QAGMFVAA
-723 SSFVYYPYHSIFTR
+723 SSFTYYPYHSIFTR

-764 CNKNSL
+764 CNKYSL
-770 VIGDEICCGTEF
+770 VIGDEICCGTESV
-782 ISAISIVA
+782 SALSIVA

-818 KGNISKSKLFV
+818 KGNIGKSKLFV

-835 FDENNNIIYD
+835 FDEQNTIIYD

-859 DVCRTLDMPRDFMK
+859 EVCRTLDMPSDFMK
-873 NAEINRKEVVGINSN
+873 NAELNRKEVEGMNN
-888 IINKKSSRYNSKII
+888 TIINKKKSRYNSKII

-908 CNKNKADETHHIIY
+908 CNKNKAEETHHIIY
-922 QHTADKDG
+922 QQSADKDG
-930 FINNRFHKNAKHNLV
+930 FINNTFHKNAKHNLV

-951 HNKEH
+951 HHKEH
-956 SGKIKIECW
+956 SGQIKIECW

-980 GSASDAGASTGASSD
+980 GSGGSEKSESDIDDTGSTSSN
-995 AGASEADYDTED
+995 
-1007 ASDACY
+1007 

>member
-6 LEYTKVYKEKYGD
+6 LEYTNIYKEKYGD

-24 MQVGSFFEIYTIYPN
+24 MQVGSFFELYTIYPN
-39 TDVSHNNDVYVIAE
+39 SDVSPNNDVYFIAE

-61 KNKTVAEISLANPVM
+61 KNKTVAEISIANPVM

-87 RDKILASNYTIVL
+87 RDKILSSNYTIVL
-100 VEQVSEPPNPQRRV
+100 VEQVSDPPNPVRKV

-120 GTNVNIVK
+120 GTNVNIVNK
-128 KQSNYIMVV
+128 RSNYIMVV

-186 NPAELIIISEKVS
+186 NPSELIIISEAIG

-207 KNLNINSIRVHYKWD
+207 KNLNINNIRVHYKWD
-222 KYEHLA
+222 KYEHLS
-228 FFSNLN
+228 FFSNIN
-234 SQRDILEKVFVV
+234 KQRDILEKVFVV

-261 YNNARFSFCCLLEF
+261 YNNARFSLCCLLEF
-275 AYEHNADIV
+275 AYEHNSDIV

-297 KNMCIEFNSA
+297 KNMTIEFNSA

-313 GLYPDDQPLIDIL
+313 GLYPGDQPLIEIL
-326 NRCATAFGYR
+326 NRCSTAFGYR

-343 QPMIDVGAINRA
+343 QPMIDVQAINRT
-355 YDDVDMLLKDSRYL
+355 YDDVDALLIDSKYL
-369 IVRKHLSSIMD
+369 IARKHLAAIMD

-389 TNRMAPQD
+389 THRMAPHD
-397 WVSFNDALLSTK
+397 WVYFNDALLSTK
-409 EIRNMVDFGGDDG
+409 EIRNMLEFPD
-422 GDDEGDRGDRGDGG
+422 
-436 ATITI
+436 ISI
-441 ADIDSVIA
+441 ADIDNIISQ
-449 EYIDIIDLEEAGKYN
+449 YIDIIDLEEAGKYN
-464 LTNLQDKSSFINF
+464 LTNLQDKSNCINF
-477 FKKGVYLDIDGLF
+477 FKKGVFLDIDALF
-490 EKYNKSLDVINA
+490 DKYNKSYDIINA
-502 ACESISRVGDNDTTA
+502 SCEKITQIGDNDTTM

-544 RDLMNSFEKKLL
+544 RDMMNSFEKKLL
-556 SSSSTVYKLTNA
+556 SSSSTTYKLTNA
-568 AIIKESNAIAEYIQQ
+568 AIVKESNNIAEYSQQ
-583 ISSLVLSHYKEF
+583 ISQLVLSHYKEF
-595 VVKFIGGGSGN
+595 VIKFIDST
-606 GGSGVANTFELIV
+606 VDTFDLII
-619 KYLVRVDIAANS
+619 KYLIRVDIAANS
-631 AKNAFDYRYV
+631 AKNAYDYRYV
-641 RPVIDGGSES
+641 RPVIDCDATAGETYDGS
-651 SESSRPSFIEA
+651 SFIEA
-662 ANMRHPIIERI
+662 VDMRHPIIERI
-673 QDDFQYVGNNISLNQ
+673 QDDFQYVGNNISLNK

-715 QAGMFAAA
+715 QAGMFVSA
-723 SSFVYYPYHSIFTR
+723 SSFKYFPYHSIFTR

-764 CNKNSL
+764 CNKYSL
-770 VIGDEICCGTEF
+770 VIGDEICCGTES

-807 HLHELTKLTSI
+807 HLHELTKLKTI
-818 KGNISKSKLFV
+818 KSNISSSKLFV

-845 RVIQDGQGS
+845 RIIQDGQGS
-854 NNYGI
+854 NTYGI
-859 DVCRTLDMPRDFMK
+859 EVCRSLDMPIDFMK
-873 NAEINRKEVVGINSN
+873 NAELNRKEVEGINSN
-888 IINKKSSRYNSKII
+888 IINKKSSRYNSKIV
-902 IDMCNI
+902 IDMCDI

-930 FINNRFHKNAKHNLV
+930 FINNAFHKNAKHNLV

-951 HNKEH
+951 HRKEH

-965 MSSSKGRKLICDYNY
+965 VSSSKGRKLICNYNY
-980 GSASDAGASTGASSD
+980 GSASEADVDTTE
-995 AGASEADYDTED
+995 ASEADEE
-1007 ASDACY
+1007 

>member
-6 LEYTKVYKEKYGD
+6 LEYTRVYKEKYGD

-39 TDVSHNNDVYVIAE
+39 TDTSPNNDVYIIAE

-61 KNKTVAEISLANPVM
+61 KNKTVHEISQANPVM

-100 VEQVSEPPNPQRRV
+100 VEQVSEPPNPVRKV

-120 GTNVNIVK
+120 GTNVNIVNK
-128 KQSNYIMVV
+128 RSNYIMVI
-137 YYEVIEGYI
+137 YYEIIEGYI

-186 NPAELIIISEKVS
+186 NPSELIIISEAIGE
-199 DDYKKRIL
+199 DYKKRIL
-207 KNLNINSIRVHYKWD
+207 KNLNINNIRVHYKWE
-222 KYEHLA
+222 KYEHLS
-228 FFSNLN
+228 FFSNIN
-234 SQRDILEKVFVV
+234 KQRDILEKIFVV

-256 LNLER
+256 LNLEK
-261 YNNARFSFCCLLEF
+261 YKTSRFSLCCLLEF
-275 AYEHNADIV
+275 AYEHNSDIV

-297 KNMCIEFNSA
+297 KNMTIEFNSA

-313 GLYPDDQPLIDIL
+313 GLYPGDQPLIEIL
-326 NRCATAFGYR
+326 NRCSTAFGYR

-343 QPMIDVGAINRA
+343 QPMIDECAINRA
-355 YDDVDMLLKDSRYL
+355 YDDVDTLLKNNKYL

-397 WVSFNDALLSTK
+397 WVSFHDSLMATK
-409 EIRNMVDFGGDDG
+409 EIRKLLELSANSN
-422 GDDEGDRGDRGDGG
+422 
-436 ATITI
+436 TNSTNSITI
-441 ADIDSVIA
+441 AEGYIDSIISQF
-449 EYIDIIDLEEAGKYN
+449 IDIIDLDEAGKYN
-464 LTNLQDKSSFINF
+464 LTNLQDKSSCINF
-477 FKKGVYLDIDGLF
+477 FKKGVYLDIDALF
-490 EKYNKSLDVINA
+490 DKYNKSLDIINA
-502 ACESISRVGDNDTTA
+502 ACENITRISDNDTTA

-532 TKKRYETALKTK
+532 TKKRYETALKNK

-556 SSSSTVYKLTNA
+556 SSSSTTYKLTNA
-568 AIIKESNAIAEYIQQ
+568 AITKESNNIAQYSQQ
-583 ISSLVLSHYKEF
+583 ISQMVLNHYKEF
-595 VVKFIGGGSGN
+595 VINFIDAT
-606 GGSGVANTFELIV
+606 VDTFDLII
-619 KYLVRVDIAANS
+619 KYLIRVDIAANS
-631 AKNAFDYRYV
+631 AKNAYDYCYT
-641 RPVIDGGSES
+641 RPVIDCEATSGKS
-651 SESSRPSFIEA
+651 SFIEA
-662 ANMRHPIIERI
+662 ADMRHPIIERI
-673 QDDFQYVGNNISLNQ
+673 QDDFQYVGNNVSLNQ

-702 SFMKAVGLNIIMA
+702 SYMKAVGLNIIMA
-715 QAGMFAAA
+715 QAGMFVSA
-723 SSFVYYPYHSIFTR
+723 SSFRYYPYNSIFTR

-764 CNKNSL
+764 CNKYSL
-770 VIGDEICCGTEF
+770 VIGDEICCGTES

-807 HLHELTKLTSI
+807 HLHELTKLTTI
-818 KGNISKSKLFV
+818 KDNIGKSKLFV

-845 RVIQDGQGS
+845 RVIQNGQGS

-859 DVCRTLDMPRDFMK
+859 EVCRTLDMPSDFMK
-873 NAEINRKEVVGINSN
+873 NAEKNRKEVEGINCN
-888 IINKKSSRYNSKII
+888 IINKKNSRYNSKIT

-908 CNKNKADETHHIIY
+908 CNKNKAEETHHIMY

-930 FINNRFHKNAKHNLV
+930 FINNTFHKNAKHNLV

-956 SGKIKIECW
+956 SGQIKIECW
-965 MSSSKGRKLICDYNY
+965 MSSSKGRKLICNYDYSSKVDESSVDSVSDT
-980 GSASDAGASTGASSD
+980 GS
-995 AGASEADYDTED
+995 D
-1007 ASDACY
+1007 ASDASD

>member
-1 MIEDY
+1 MIEEY
-6 LEYTKVYKEKYGD
+6 LEYTRVYKEKYGD

-24 MQVGSFFEIYTIYPN
+24 MQVGSFFEIYTIYQN
-39 TDVSHNNDVYVIAE
+39 TDTSLNNDVYIIAE

-61 KNKTVAEISLANPVM
+61 KNKTVAEISIANPVM

-87 RDKILASNYTIVL
+87 RDKILSSNYTIVL
-100 VEQVSEPPNPQRRV
+100 VEQVTDPPNPERKV
-114 TDIISP
+114 TEIISP
-120 GTNVNIVK
+120 GTNVNIVNK
-128 KQSNYIMVV
+128 KSNYIMVI
-137 YYEVIEGYI
+137 YYEIIEGYI

-180 RYISTY
+180 RFISTY
-186 NPAELIIISEKVS
+186 NPSELIIISEAI
-199 DDYKKRIL
+199 DDNYKRKIL
-207 KNLNINSIRVHYKWD
+207 KNLNINNIRVHYKWD
-222 KYEHLA
+222 KYEHLS
-228 FFSNLN
+228 FFSNIN
-234 SQRDILEKVFVV
+234 KQRDILEKVFVI

-256 LNLER
+256 LNLEK
-261 YNNARFSFCCLLEF
+261 YNNSRFSLCCLLEF
-275 AYEHNADIV
+275 AYEHNSDIV

-297 KNMCIEFNSA
+297 KNMIIEFNSA

-313 GLYPDDQPLIDIL
+313 GLYPGDQPLIDIL
-326 NRCATAFGYR
+326 NRCSTAFGFR

-343 QPMIDVGAINRA
+343 QPMINADDINKS
-355 YDDVDMLLKDSRYL
+355 YDDVDTLLKDSKYL

-389 TNRMAPQD
+389 TNKMAPQD
-397 WVSFNDALLSTK
+397 WVSFNESLQSTK
-409 EIRNMVDFGGDDG
+409 EIRSMLDFA
-422 GDDEGDRGDRGDGG
+422 DE
-436 ATITI
+436 II
-441 ADIDSVIA
+441 SINDIDKIISQFIN
-449 EYIDIIDLEEAGKYN
+449 IIDLDEAGKYN
-464 LTNLQDKSSFINF
+464 LTNIQDKSNTINF
-477 FKKGVYLDIDGLF
+477 FKKGVYKDVDILF
-490 EKYNKSLDVINA
+490 DKYNKSYEIINSN
-502 ACESISRVGDNDTTA
+502 CEKITQIGDNETTL

-532 TKKRYETALKTK
+532 TKKRFDTAFKNK
-544 RDLMNSFEKKLL
+544 KEVMNTFEKKLL
-556 SSSSTVYKLTNA
+556 SSTSSTYKLTNNN
-568 AIIKESNAIAEYIQQ
+568 IIKESNNITEYNQQ
-583 ISSLVLSHYKEF
+583 ISQAVLSHYKEF
-595 VVKFIGGGSGN
+595 VTDF
-606 GGSGVANTFELIV
+606 ANNNANILDILI
-619 KYLVRVDIAANS
+619 KYLIRVDIAANS
-631 AKNAFDYRYV
+631 AKNAYDYCYV
-641 RPVIDGGSES
+641 RPVIDNITTSCNSSFLES
-651 SESSRPSFIEA
+651 S
-662 ANMRHPIIERI
+662 NMRHPIIERI
-673 QDDFQYVGNNISLNQ
+673 QDDFQYVGNNILLNQ

-715 QAGMFAAA
+715 QAGMFVSA
-723 SSFVYYPYHSIFTR
+723 SSFKYYPYHSIFTR

-764 CNKNSL
+764 CNKFSL
-770 VIGDEICCGTEF
+770 VIGDEICCGTES

-807 HLHELTKLTSI
+807 HLHELTKLSTI
-818 KGNISKSKLFV
+818 KKNVNISKLFV

-845 RVIQDGQGS
+845 RVIQEGQGN

-859 DVCRTLDMPRDFMK
+859 EVCRTLDMPIDFMK
-873 NAEINRKEVVGINSN
+873 NAEKNRKEVEGINNN
-888 IINKKSSRYNSKII
+888 IVNKKNSRYNSKII

-908 CNKNKADETHHIIY
+908 CNKNKAEETHHIIY
-922 QHTADKDG
+922 QHTADKNG
-930 FINNRFHKNAKHNLV
+930 FINNSFHKNAKHNLV

-951 HNKEH
+951 HRKEH

-965 MSSSKGRKLICDYNY
+965 VSSSTGRKLVCNYDYNDGVNDSNDNDSNY
-980 GSASDAGASTGASSD
+980 SNDNDSNDNESIDDNESVD
-995 AGASEADYDTED
+995 DM
-1007 ASDACY
+1007 

>member
-6 LEYTKVYKEKYGD
+6 LAYTKVYKEKYGD
-19 KCVVL
+19 KCIVL

-39 TDVSHNNDVYVIAE
+39 TDASLNNDVYVIAE

-61 KNKTVAEISLANPVM
+61 KNKAVAEISLTNPVM

-100 VEQVSEPPNPQRRV
+100 VEQVSEPPNPKREV

-120 GTNVNIVK
+120 GTNVNIVNK
-128 KQSNYIMVV
+128 RSNYIMVV

-146 IAGISGIDLSTG
+146 IAAISGIDLSTG

-186 NPAELIIISEKVS
+186 TPAELIIISEVIGE
-199 DDYKKRIL
+199 DYKRRIL

-228 FFSNLN
+228 FFSNIN
-234 SQRDILEKVFVV
+234 RQRDILEKVFVV

-261 YNNARFSFCCLLEF
+261 YNNARFSLCCLLEF

-313 GLYPDDQPLIDIL
+313 SLYPDDQPLMDIL

-343 QPMIDVGAINRA
+343 QPMIDSGAINRA
-355 YDDVDMLLKDSRYL
+355 YDDVDVLLKNNKYL
-369 IVRKHLSSIMD
+369 VVRKHLSAIMD

-397 WVSFNDALLSTK
+397 WVSFNDALVSTM
-409 EIRNMVDFGGDDG
+409 EIRNMVDFGGDGTSGSDG
-422 GDDEGDRGDRGDGG
+422 GGSI
-436 ATITI
+436 ITI
-441 ADIDSVIA
+441 ADIDSVMA
-449 EYIDIIDLEEAGKYN
+449 QYTDIIDLEEAGKYN
-464 LTNLQDKSSFINF
+464 LTNLNDKSSCINF
-477 FKKGVYLDIDGLF
+477 FKKGVYLDIDALF

-502 ACESISRVGDNDTTA
+502 ACENISRVGGDNDTTA

-532 TKKRYETALKTK
+532 TKKRYENALKIK
-544 RDLMNSFEKKLL
+544 RDLMNSFDKKLL
-556 SSSSTVYKLTNA
+556 SSSSTTYKLTNP
-568 AIIKESNAIAEYIQQ
+568 AIVKESNAIAEYSQQ
-583 ISSLVLSHYKEF
+583 ISTLVLKHYKEF
-595 VVKFIGGGSGN
+595 VLGFGN
-606 GGSGVANTFELIV
+606 AVANTYDLIV

-631 AKNAFDYRYV
+631 AKNAFDYCYK
-641 RPVIDGGSES
+641 RPIIDTGTAGAAGAA
-651 SESSRPSFIEA
+651 SFIEA
-662 ANMRHPIIERI
+662 VNMRHPIIERI

-715 QAGMFAAA
+715 QAGMFVAA

-755 TELRNILKR
+755 TELRNILRR

-782 ISAISIVA
+782 ISAVSIVA
-790 SGIDTLIQKG
+790 SGIDTLIEKG

-818 KGNISKSKLFV
+818 KANISKSKLFV

-873 NAEINRKEVVGINSN
+873 NAELNRKEVVGINSN

-922 QHTADKDG
+922 QQTADKDG

-945 AICKEC
+945 AICGEC

-965 MSSSKGRKLICDYNY
+965 VSSSKGRKLICDYNY
-980 GSASDAGASTGASSD
+980 G
-995 AGASEADYDTED
+995 GASEADVSDTG
-1007 ASDACY
+1007 ASEADVSESDTSASEAGTCY

>member
-6 LEYTKVYKEKYGD
+6 LEYTKIYKDKYGD

-24 MQVGSFFEIYTIYPN
+24 MQVGSFFELYTIYPN
-39 TDVSHNNDVYVIAE
+39 SDVSPNNDVYFIAE

-61 KNKTVAEISLANPVM
+61 KNKTVAEISIANPVM

-87 RDKILASNYTIVL
+87 RDKILSSNYTIVL
-100 VEQVSEPPNPQRRV
+100 VEQVSDPPNPVRKV

-120 GTNVNIVK
+120 GTNVNIVNK
-128 KQSNYIMVV
+128 RSNYIMVV

-186 NPAELIIISEKVS
+186 NPSELIIISEAIG

-207 KNLNINSIRVHYKWD
+207 KNLNINNIRVHYKWD
-222 KYEHLA
+222 KYEHLS
-228 FFSNLN
+228 FFSNIN
-234 SQRDILEKVFVV
+234 KQRDILEKVFVV

-261 YNNARFSFCCLLEF
+261 YNNARFSLCCLLEF
-275 AYEHNADIV
+275 AYEHNSDIV

-297 KNMCIEFNSA
+297 KNMTIEFNSA

-313 GLYPDDQPLIDIL
+313 GLYPGDQPLIEIL
-326 NRCATAFGYR
+326 NRCSTAFGYR

-343 QPMIDVGAINRA
+343 QPMIDVKAINRT
-355 YDDVDMLLKDSRYL
+355 YDDVDALLIDSKYL
-369 IVRKHLSSIMD
+369 IARKHLAAIMD

-389 TNRMAPQD
+389 THRMAPHD

-409 EIRNMVDFGGDDG
+409 EIRNMLEFPD
-422 GDDEGDRGDRGDGG
+422 
-436 ATITI
+436 ISI
-441 ADIDSVIA
+441 ADIDNIISQ
-449 EYIDIIDLEEAGKYN
+449 YIDIIDLEEAGKYN
-464 LTNLQDKSSFINF
+464 LTNLQDKSNCINF
-477 FKKGVYLDIDGLF
+477 FKKGVFLDIDALF
-490 EKYNKSLDVINA
+490 DKYNKSYDIINGC
-502 ACESISRVGDNDTTA
+502 CEKITQIGDNDTTM

-544 RDLMNSFEKKLL
+544 RDMMNSFEKKLL
-556 SSSSTVYKLTNA
+556 SSSSTTYKLTNA
-568 AIIKESNAIAEYIQQ
+568 AIVKESNNIAEYSQQ
-583 ISSLVLSHYKEF
+583 ISQLVLSHYKEF
-595 VVKFIGGGSGN
+595 VIKFIDST
-606 GGSGVANTFELIV
+606 VDTFDLII
-619 KYLVRVDIAANS
+619 KYLIRVDIAANS
-631 AKNAFDYRYV
+631 AKNAYDYRYV
-641 RPVIDGGSES
+641 RPVIDCDATAGETYDGS
-651 SESSRPSFIEA
+651 SFIEA
-662 ANMRHPIIERI
+662 VDMRHPIIERI
-673 QDDFQYVGNNISLNQ
+673 QDDFQYVGNNISLNK

-715 QAGMFAAA
+715 QAGMFVSA
-723 SSFVYYPYHSIFTR
+723 SSFKYFPYHSIFTR

-764 CNKNSL
+764 CNKYSL
-770 VIGDEICCGTEF
+770 VIGDEICCGTES

-807 HLHELTKLTSI
+807 HLHELTKLKTI
-818 KGNISKSKLFV
+818 KSNISSSKLFV

-845 RVIQDGQGS
+845 RIIQDGQGS
-854 NNYGI
+854 NTYGI
-859 DVCRTLDMPRDFMK
+859 EVCRSLDMPIDFMK
-873 NAEINRKEVVGINSN
+873 NAELNRKEVEGINSN
-888 IINKKSSRYNSKII
+888 IINKKSSRYNSKIV
-902 IDMCNI
+902 IDMCDI

-930 FINNRFHKNAKHNLV
+930 FINNAFHKNAKHNLV

-951 HNKEH
+951 HRKEH

-965 MSSSKGRKLICDYNY
+965 VSSSKGRKLICNYNY
-980 GSASDAGASTGASSD
+980 GSTS
-995 AGASEADYDTED
+995 D
-1007 ASDACY
+1007 ASDADADVDTTEASEANEE

>member
-1 MIEDY
+1 MIFIKSQEMIEDY
-6 LEYTKVYKEKYGD
+6 LAYTKVYKEKYGD

-39 TDVSHNNDVYVIAE
+39 TDASLNNDVYVIAE

-100 VEQVSEPPNPQRRV
+100 VEQVTEPPNPKREV

-120 GTNVNIVK
+120 GTNVNIVNK
-128 KQSNYIMVV
+128 RSNYIMVL

-146 IAGISGIDLSTG
+146 IAAISGIDLSTG

-168 KDDPEFANDEVF
+168 RDDPEFANDEVF

-186 NPAELIIISEKVS
+186 NPVELIIVSEVIGE
-199 DDYKKRIL
+199 DYKRRIL
-207 KNLNINSIRVHYKWD
+207 KNLNINSIRVHYKWE

-228 FFSNLN
+228 FFSNIN
-234 SQRDILEKVFVV
+234 RQRDILEKVFVV

-261 YNNARFSFCCLLEF
+261 YNNARFSLCCLLEF

-284 KGLEEAPEVFEMN
+284 KGLEEAPEVFEMY
-297 KNMCIEFNSA
+297 KNMSIEFNSA

-313 GLYPDDQPLIDIL
+313 GLYPSDQPLIDIL

-336 TFKERLL
+336 TFKVRLL
-343 QPMIDVGAINRA
+343 QPMIDVAAINRT
-355 YDDVDMLLKDSRYL
+355 YDDVDMLLKNNLYL
-369 IVRKHLSSIMD
+369 IVRKHLSAIMD

-397 WVSFNDALLSTK
+397 WVSFNDALVSTM
-409 EIRNMVDFGGDDG
+409 EIRNMVDFGSGSSG
-422 GDDEGDRGDRGDGG
+422 SI
-436 ATITI
+436 ITN
-441 ADIDSVIA
+441 ADINSVIA
-449 EYIDIIDLEEAGKYN
+449 QYTDIIDLEEAGKYN
-464 LTNLQDKSSFINF
+464 LTNLQDKTSCINF
-477 FKKGVYLDIDGLF
+477 FKKGVYLDIDVLF
-490 EKYNKSLDVINA
+490 DKYNKSLDVINA
-502 ACESISRVGDNDTTA
+502 ACENISRVGGDNDTTA

-532 TKKRYETALKTK
+532 TKKRYENALKIK
-544 RDLMNSFEKKLL
+544 RDLMNSFDKKLL
-556 SSSSTVYKLTNA
+556 SSSSTVYKLTNPA
-568 AIIKESNAIAEYIQQ
+568 MAKESNAIAEYSQQ
-583 ISSLVLSHYKEF
+583 ISTLVLKHYKEF
-595 VVKFIGGGSGN
+595 VLGFGDA
-606 GGSGVANTFELIV
+606 VATTYDLIV

-631 AKNAFDYRYV
+631 AKNAFDYCYK
-641 RPVIDGGSES
+641 RPIIDSARTTVGQA
-651 SESSRPSFIEA
+651 SFIEA
-662 ANMRHPIIERI
+662 VNMRHPIIERI

-715 QAGMFAAA
+715 QAGMFVAA

-755 TELRNILKR
+755 TELRNILRR

-782 ISAISIVA
+782 ISALSIVA
-790 SGIDTLIQKG
+790 SGIDTLIEKG

-818 KGNISKSKLFV
+818 KANISKSKLFV

-873 NAEINRKEVVGINSN
+873 NAELNRKEIIGINGN

-908 CNKNKADETHHIIY
+908 CNKNKAEETHHIIY
-922 QHTADKDG
+922 QQTADKDG
-930 FINNRFHKNAKHNLV
+930 FINDAFHKNAKHNLV
-945 AICKEC
+945 AICSEC

-965 MSSSKGRKLICDYNY
+965 VSSSKGRKLICDYNY
-980 GSASDAGASTGASSD
+980 GTGESDN
-995 AGASEADYDTED
+995 
-1007 ASDACY
+1007 

>member
-6 LEYTKVYKEKYGD
+6 LEYTRVYKEKYGD

-39 TDVSHNNDVYVIAE
+39 SDTSLNNDVYIIAE

-61 KNKTVAEISLANPVM
+61 KNKTIAEISQANPVM

-100 VEQVSEPPNPQRRV
+100 VEQVSEPPNPVREV

-120 GTNVNIVK
+120 GTNVNIVNK
-128 KQSNYIMVV
+128 KSNYIMVI
-137 YYEVIEGYI
+137 YYEVIDGYI

-186 NPAELIIISEKVS
+186 NPSELIIISEAIGE
-199 DDYKKRIL
+199 DYKKRIL
-207 KNLNINSIRVHYKWD
+207 KNLNINNIRVHYKWE
-222 KYEHLA
+222 KYEHLS
-228 FFSNLN
+228 FFSNIN
-234 SQRDILEKVFVV
+234 KQRDILEKVFVV

-261 YNNARFSFCCLLEF
+261 YNNSRFSLCCLLEF
-275 AYEHNADIV
+275 AYEHNSDIV

-297 KNMCIEFNSA
+297 KNMTIEFNSA

-313 GLYPDDQPLIDIL
+313 GLYPGDQPLIDIL
-326 NRCATAFGYR
+326 NRCSTAFGYR

-343 QPMIDVGAINRA
+343 QPMIDECAINRA
-355 YDDVDMLLKDSRYL
+355 YDDVDTLLKNNKYL
-369 IVRKHLSSIMD
+369 VVRKHLSSIMD

-397 WVSFNDALLSTK
+397 WVSFNDSLLATK
-409 EIRNMVDFGGDDG
+409 EIRKLLELSGNNSI
-422 GDDEGDRGDRGDGG
+422 
-436 ATITI
+436 TITEE
-441 ADIDSVIA
+441 DIDSIISQ
-449 EYIDIIDLEEAGKYN
+449 YIDIIDMDEAGKYN
-464 LTNLQDKSSFINF
+464 LTNLQDKSSCINF
-477 FKKGVYLDIDGLF
+477 FKKGVYLDIDALF
-490 EKYNKSLDVINA
+490 DKYNKSYDIINA
-502 ACESISRVGDNDTTA
+502 TCENITQIGDNDTTA

-532 TKKRYETALKTK
+532 TKKRYETALKNK

-556 SSSSTVYKLTNA
+556 SSSSTTYKLTNA
-568 AIIKESNAIAEYIQQ
+568 TIIKESNNIAQYSQQ
-583 ISSLVLSHYKEF
+583 ISQMVLNHYKDF
-595 VVKFIGGGSGN
+595 VINFIDAT
-606 GGSGVANTFELIV
+606 VDTFDLII
-619 KYLVRVDIAANS
+619 KYLIRVDIAANS
-631 AKNAFDYRYV
+631 AKNAYDYCYT
-641 RPVIDGGSES
+641 RPIIDCEATAGKS
-651 SESSRPSFIEA
+651 SFIEA
-662 ANMRHPIIERI
+662 VDMRHPIIERI
-673 QDDFQYVGNNISLNQ
+673 QDDFQYVGNNVSLNQ

-702 SFMKAVGLNIIMA
+702 SYMKAVGLNIIMA
-715 QAGMFAAA
+715 QAGMFVSA
-723 SSFVYYPYHSIFTR
+723 SSFRYYPYNSIFTR

-764 CNKNSL
+764 CNKYSL
-770 VIGDEICCGTEF
+770 VIGDEICCGTES

-807 HLHELTKLTSI
+807 HLHELTKLTTI
-818 KGNISKSKLFV
+818 KDNIGKSKLFV

-859 DVCRTLDMPRDFMK
+859 EVCRTLDMPTDFMK
-873 NAEINRKEVVGINSN
+873 NAEKNRKEVEGINCN
-888 IINKKSSRYNSKII
+888 IINKKNSRYNSKIT

-908 CNKNKADETHHIIY
+908 CNKNKAEETHHIMY

-930 FINNRFHKNAKHNLV
+930 FINNTFHKNAKHNLV

-965 MSSSKGRKLICDYNY
+965 MSSSKGRKLICNYNY
-980 GSASDAGASTGASSD
+980 GDAAIEAGDSGDSGSINNETDSNYNSD
-995 AGASEADYDTED
+995 
-1007 ASDACY
+1007 

>member
-6 LEYTKVYKEKYGD
+6 LEYTRVYKEKYGD

-39 TDVSHNNDVYVIAE
+39 SDTSLNNDVYIIAE

-61 KNKTVAEISLANPVM
+61 KNKTVHEISQANPVM

-100 VEQVSEPPNPQRRV
+100 VEQVSEPPNPVRKV

-120 GTNVNIVK
+120 GTNVNIVNK
-128 KQSNYIMVV
+128 RSNYIMVI
-137 YYEVIEGYI
+137 YYEIIEGYI

-186 NPAELIIISEKVS
+186 NPSELIIISEAIGE
-199 DDYKKRIL
+199 DYKKRIL
-207 KNLNINSIRVHYKWD
+207 KNLNINNIRVHYKWE
-222 KYEHLA
+222 KYEHLS
-228 FFSNLN
+228 FFSNIN
-234 SQRDILEKVFVV
+234 KQRDILEKIFVV

-261 YNNARFSFCCLLEF
+261 YNNSRFSLCCLLEF
-275 AYEHNADIV
+275 AYEHNSDIV

-297 KNMCIEFNSA
+297 KNMTIEFNSA

-313 GLYPDDQPLIDIL
+313 GLYPGDQPLIDIL
-326 NRCATAFGYR
+326 NRCSTAFGYR

-343 QPMIDVGAINRA
+343 QPMIDECAINRA
-355 YDDVDMLLKDSRYL
+355 YDDVDTLLKNNKYL
-369 IVRKHLSSIMD
+369 IARKHLSSIMD

-397 WVSFNDALLSTK
+397 WVSFNDSLLATK
-409 EIRNMVDFGGDDG
+409 EIRKLLELSDNNN
-422 GDDEGDRGDRGDGG
+422 
-436 ATITI
+436 ITI
-441 ADIDSVIA
+441 AEGDIDSIISQF
-449 EYIDIIDLEEAGKYN
+449 IDIIDLDEAGKYN
-464 LTNLQDKSSFINF
+464 LTNLQDKSSCINF
-477 FKKGVYLDIDGLF
+477 FKKGIYLDIDALF
-490 EKYNKSLDVINA
+490 DKYNKSYEIINA
-502 ACESISRVGDNDTTA
+502 ACENITQIGDNDTTA

-532 TKKRYETALKTK
+532 TKKRYETALKNK

-556 SSSSTVYKLTNA
+556 SSSSTTYKLTNA
-568 AIIKESNAIAEYIQQ
+568 TIIKESNNIAQYSQQ
-583 ISSLVLSHYKEF
+583 ISQMVLNHYKEF
-595 VVKFIGGGSGN
+595 VINFIDAT
-606 GGSGVANTFELIV
+606 VDTFDLII
-619 KYLVRVDIAANS
+619 KYLIRVDIAANS
-631 AKNAFDYRYV
+631 AKNAYDYCYT
-641 RPVIDGGSES
+641 RPIIDCEATAGKS
-651 SESSRPSFIEA
+651 SFIEA
-662 ANMRHPIIERI
+662 VDMRHPIIERI
-673 QDDFQYVGNNISLNQ
+673 QDDFQYVGNNVSLNQ

-702 SFMKAVGLNIIMA
+702 SYMKAVGLNIIMA
-715 QAGMFAAA
+715 QAGMFVSA
-723 SSFVYYPYHSIFTR
+723 SSFRYYPYNSIFTR

-764 CNKNSL
+764 CNKYSL
-770 VIGDEICCGTEF
+770 VIGDEICCGTES

-807 HLHELTKLTSI
+807 HLHELTKLTTI
-818 KGNISKSKLFV
+818 KDNIGKSKLFV

-859 DVCRTLDMPRDFMK
+859 EVCRTLDMPFDFMK
-873 NAEINRKEVVGINSN
+873 NAEKNRKEVEGINCN
-888 IINKKSSRYNSKII
+888 IINKKNSRYNSKIT

-908 CNKNKADETHHIIY
+908 CNKNKAEETHHIMY

-930 FINNRFHKNAKHNLV
+930 FINNTFHKNAKHNLV

-965 MSSSKGRKLICDYNY
+965 MSSSKGRKLICNY
-980 GSASDAGASTGASSD
+980 GDAAIEAGDSGSNSSINNDTDSNYNSD
-995 AGASEADYDTED
+995 
-1007 ASDACY
+1007 

>member
-6 LEYTKVYKEKYGD
+6 LEYTKIYKEKYGD

-24 MQVGSFFEIYTIYPN
+24 MQVGSFFELYTIYPN
-39 TDVSHNNDVYVIAE
+39 SDVSPNNDVYFIAE

-61 KNKTVAEISLANPVM
+61 KNKTVAEISIANPVM

-87 RDKILASNYTIVL
+87 RDKILSSNYTIVL
-100 VEQVSEPPNPQRRV
+100 VEQVSDPPNPVRKV

-120 GTNVNIVK
+120 GTNVNIVNK
-128 KQSNYIMVV
+128 RSNYIMVI

-186 NPAELIIISEKVS
+186 NPSELIIISEAIG

-207 KNLNINSIRVHYKWD
+207 KNLNINNIRVHYKWD
-222 KYEHLA
+222 KYEHLS
-228 FFSNLN
+228 FFSNIN
-234 SQRDILEKVFVV
+234 KQRDILEKVFVV

-261 YNNARFSFCCLLEF
+261 YNNARFSLCCLLEF
-275 AYEHNADIV
+275 AYEHNSDIV

-297 KNMCIEFNSA
+297 KNMTIEFNSA

-313 GLYPDDQPLIDIL
+313 GLYPGDQPLIEIL
-326 NRCATAFGYR
+326 NRCSTAFGYR

-343 QPMIDVGAINRA
+343 QPMIDVQAINRT
-355 YDDVDMLLKDSRYL
+355 YDDVDALLIDSKYL
-369 IVRKHLSSIMD
+369 IARKHLAAIMD

-389 TNRMAPQD
+389 THRMAPHD

-409 EIRNMVDFGGDDG
+409 EIRNMLEFPD
-422 GDDEGDRGDRGDGG
+422 
-436 ATITI
+436 ISI
-441 ADIDSVIA
+441 ADIDSIISQ
-449 EYIDIIDLEEAGKYN
+449 YIDIIDLEEAGKYN
-464 LTNLQDKSSFINF
+464 LTNLQDKSNCINF
-477 FKKGVYLDIDGLF
+477 FKKGVFLDIDALF
-490 EKYNKSLDVINA
+490 DKYNKSYDIINA
-502 ACESISRVGDNDTTA
+502 SCEKITQIGDNDTTM

-544 RDLMNSFEKKLL
+544 RDMMNSFEKKLL
-556 SSSSTVYKLTNA
+556 SSSSTTYKLTNA
-568 AIIKESNAIAEYIQQ
+568 AIVKESNNIAEYSQQ
-583 ISSLVLSHYKEF
+583 ISQLVLSHYKEF
-595 VVKFIGGGSGN
+595 VIKFIDST
-606 GGSGVANTFELIV
+606 VDTFDLII
-619 KYLVRVDIAANS
+619 KYLIRVDIAANS
-631 AKNAFDYRYV
+631 AKNAYDYCYV
-641 RPVIDGGSES
+641 RPVIDCDATAGESYDGS
-651 SESSRPSFIEA
+651 SFIDA
-662 ANMRHPIIERI
+662 VDMRHPIIERI
-673 QDDFQYVGNNISLNQ
+673 QDDFQYVGNNISLNK

-715 QAGMFAAA
+715 QAGMFVSA
-723 SSFVYYPYHSIFTR
+723 SSFKYFPYHSIFTR

-764 CNKNSL
+764 CNKYSL
-770 VIGDEICCGTEF
+770 VIGDEICCGTES

-807 HLHELTKLTSI
+807 HLHELTKLKTI
-818 KGNISKSKLFV
+818 KNNISSSKLFV

-845 RVIQDGQGS
+845 RIIQDGQGS
-854 NNYGI
+854 NTYGI
-859 DVCRTLDMPRDFMK
+859 EVCRSLDMPIDFMK
-873 NAEINRKEVVGINSN
+873 NAELNRKEVEGINSN
-888 IINKKSSRYNSKII
+888 IINKKSSRYNSKIV

-930 FINNRFHKNAKHNLV
+930 FINNAFHKNAKHNLV

-951 HNKEH
+951 HHKEH

-965 MSSSKGRKLICDYNY
+965 VSSSKGRKLICNYNY
-980 GSASDAGASTGASSD
+980 GSASSASS
-995 AGASEADYDTED
+995 ASEADGDADVDTTE
-1007 ASDACY
+1007 ASEVSEVGEE

>member
-1 MIEDY
+1 MIEEY
-6 LEYTKVYKEKYGD
+6 LEYTRIYKEKYGD

-24 MQVGSFFEIYTIYPN
+24 MQVGSFFEIYTIYQN
-39 TDVSHNNDVYVIAE
+39 TDTSLNNDVYFIAE

-61 KNKTVAEISLANPVM
+61 KNKTVAEISIANPVM

-87 RDKILASNYTIVL
+87 RDKILSSNYTIVL
-100 VEQVSEPPNPQRRV
+100 VEQVTDPPNPERKV
-114 TDIISP
+114 TEIISP
-120 GTNVNIVK
+120 GTNVNIVNK
-128 KQSNYIMVV
+128 KSNYIMVI

-180 RYISTY
+180 RFISSY
-186 NPAELIIISEKVS
+186 NPSELIIISEAIEDS
-199 DDYKKRIL
+199 YKKKIL
-207 KNLNINSIRVHYKWD
+207 KNLNINNIRVHYKWD
-222 KYEHLA
+222 KYEHLS
-228 FFSNLN
+228 FFSNIN
-234 SQRDILEKVFVV
+234 KQRDILEKVFVI

-256 LNLER
+256 LNLEK
-261 YNNARFSFCCLLEF
+261 YNNSRFSLCCLLEF
-275 AYEHNADIV
+275 AYEHNSDIV

-297 KNMCIEFNSA
+297 KNMIIEFNSA

-313 GLYPDDQPLIDIL
+313 GLYPGDQPLIDIL
-326 NRCATAFGYR
+326 NRCSTAFGFR

-343 QPMIDVGAINRA
+343 QPMINADDINKS
-355 YDDVDMLLKDSRYL
+355 YDDVDTLLKDSKYL

-389 TNRMAPQD
+389 TNKMAPQD
-397 WVSFNDALLSTK
+397 WVSFNESLQSTK
-409 EIRNMVDFGGDDG
+409 EIRRMLDFA
-422 GDDEGDRGDRGDGG
+422 DE
-436 ATITI
+436 II
-441 ADIDSVIA
+441 CLNDIDKIISQFIN
-449 EYIDIIDLEEAGKYN
+449 IIDLDEAGKYN
-464 LTNLQDKSSFINF
+464 LTNIQDKSNTINF
-477 FKKGVYLDIDGLF
+477 FKKGIYKDVDMLF
-490 EKYNKSLDVINA
+490 DKYNKSYEIINSN
-502 ACESISRVGDNDTTA
+502 CEKITQICDNETTL

-522 NNRDGYYLTI
+522 NNRDGYYLTM
-532 TKKRYETALKTK
+532 TKKRFDTALKNK
-544 RDLMNSFEKKLL
+544 KDLMNTFEKKLL
-556 SSSSTVYKLTNA
+556 SSTSSTYKLTNKS
-568 AIIKESNAIAEYIQQ
+568 ILNESNNITEYSQQ
-583 ISSLVLSHYKEF
+583 ISQAVLSHYKEF
-595 VVKFIGGGSGN
+595 VTDF
-606 GGSGVANTFELIV
+606 ANNNANILDILI
-619 KYLVRVDIAANS
+619 KYLIRVDIAANS
-631 AKNAFDYRYV
+631 AKNAYDYCYV
-641 RPVIDGGSES
+641 RPVIDRTTTSSNSSFLES
-651 SESSRPSFIEA
+651 S
-662 ANMRHPIIERI
+662 NMRHPIIERI
-673 QDDFQYVGNNISLNQ
+673 QDDFQYVGNNILLNQ

-715 QAGMFAAA
+715 QAGMFVSAT
-723 SSFVYYPYHSIFTR
+723 SFKYYPYHSIFTR

-764 CNKNSL
+764 CNKFSL
-770 VIGDEICCGTEF
+770 VIGDEICCGTES

-807 HLHELTKLTSI
+807 HLHELTKLSTI
-818 KGNISKSKLFV
+818 KKNVSNSKLFV

-845 RVIQDGQGS
+845 RVIQEGQGS

-859 DVCRTLDMPRDFMK
+859 EVCRTLDMPIDFMK
-873 NAEINRKEVVGINSN
+873 NAERNRKEVEGINNN
-888 IINKKSSRYNSKII
+888 IVNKKNSRYNSKII

-908 CNKNKADETHHIIY
+908 CNKNKAEETHHIIY
-922 QHTADKDG
+922 QHTADKNG
-930 FINNRFHKNAKHNLV
+930 FINNSFHKNAKHNLV

-951 HNKEH
+951 HRKEH

-965 MSSSKGRKLICDYNY
+965 VSSSTGRKLVCNYDYGNDND
-980 GSASDAGASTGASSD
+980 GNDSVDNDDESN
-995 AGASEADYDTED
+995 DYDNDDDDDNDNDDDESND
-1007 ASDACY
+1007 NM

>member
-6 LEYTKVYKEKYGD
+6 LEYTRVYKEKYGD

-24 MQVGSFFEIYTIYPN
+24 MQVGSFFELYTIYPN
-39 TDVSHNNDVYVIAE
+39 TDTSLNNDVYVIAE

-61 KNKTVAEISLANPVM
+61 KNKAVAEISQANPVM

-87 RDKILASNYTIVL
+87 RDKILANNYTIVL
-100 VEQVSEPPNPQRRV
+100 VEQVSEPPNPVRKV
-114 TDIISP
+114 TEIISP
-120 GTNVNIVK
+120 GTNVNIANK
-128 KQSNYIMVV
+128 RSNYIMVV

-168 KDDPEFANDEVF
+168 KGDPEFANDEVF

-186 NPAELIIISEKVS
+186 NPSELIIISEAIT

-228 FFSNLN
+228 FFSNIN
-234 SQRDILEKVFVV
+234 RQREILEKVFVV
-246 KKGFLSIIEI
+246 KLGFLSIIEI
-256 LNLER
+256 LNLEK
-261 YNNARFSFCCLLEF
+261 YNNARFSLCCLLEF
-275 AYEHNADIV
+275 AYEHNTDIV

-297 KNMCIEFNSA
+297 KNMVIEFNSA

-313 GLYPDDQPLIDIL
+313 GLYTGDQPLIDIL
-326 NRCATAFGYR
+326 NGCSTAFGYR
-336 TFKERLL
+336 AFKERLL
-343 QPMIDVGAINRA
+343 QPMIDVSAIRRA
-355 YDDVDMLLKDSRYL
+355 YDDVDTLLQNDTYL
-369 IVRKHLSSIMD
+369 IIRKHLSAIMD

-389 TNRMAPQD
+389 TNKMAPHD
-397 WVSFNDALLSTK
+397 WVSFNDSLVSTK
-409 EIRNMVDFGGDDG
+409 EILGTISFP
-422 GDDEGDRGDRGDGG
+422 DE
-436 ATITI
+436 II
-441 ADIDSVIA
+441 SVADIDRVISL
-449 EYIDIIDLEEAGKYN
+449 YSDIIDLDEAGKYN
-464 LTNLQDKSSFINF
+464 LTNLQDKTTCINF
-477 FKKGVYLDIDGLF
+477 FKKGIYVDIDTLF
-490 EKYNKSLDVINA
+490 EKYNKSYENINA
-502 ACESISRVGDNDTTA
+502 ICEKITQIGDNDTTA

-532 TKKRYETALKTK
+532 TKKRYDTALKSK
-544 RDLMNSFEKKLL
+544 RELMSSFDKKPL
-556 SSSSTVYKLTNA
+556 SSSSTTYKLTNS
-568 AIIKESNAIAEYIQQ
+568 AITKESNNITEYIQQ
-583 ISSLVLSHYKEF
+583 ISQLVLSHYKEF
-595 VVKFIGGGSGN
+595 VIRYIDGGGSS
-606 GGSGVANTFELIV
+606 GSGDDCDGVANTLDLII

-631 AKNAFDYRYV
+631 AKNAYTFCYT
-641 RPVIDGGSES
+641 RPIIDCEATSGTS
-651 SESSRPSFIEA
+651 SFIESI
-662 ANMRHPIIERI
+662 NMRHPIIERI
-673 QDDFQYVGNNISLNQ
+673 QDDYQYVGNNIKLNQ
-688 NGILLYG
+688 DGILLYG

-715 QAGMFAAA
+715 QAGMFVAAA
-723 SSFVYYPYHSIFTR
+723 SFKYFPYHSIFTR

-764 CNKNSL
+764 CNKFSL
-770 VIGDEICCGTEF
+770 VIGDEICCGTESV
-782 ISAISIVA
+782 SALSIVA

-818 KGNISKSKLFV
+818 KNNIGKSKLLV

-835 FDENNNIIYD
+835 FDENKNIIYD
-845 RVIQDGQGS
+845 RVIQEGQGN

-859 DVCRTLDMPRDFMK
+859 EVCHTLSMPDDFMK
-873 NAEINRKEVVGINSN
+873 NAELNRKEIEGFSN
-888 IINKKSSRYNSKII
+888 TIINKRSSRYNSKIT

-908 CNKNKADETHHIIY
+908 CNKNKAEETHHIVY
-922 QHTADKDG
+922 QHTADKNG

-951 HNKEH
+951 HRDEH
-956 SGKIKIECW
+956 SGKIRIECW
-965 MSSSKGRKLICDYNY
+965 VASSKGRKLLCDYNY
-980 GSASDAGASTGASSD
+980 GGASGGASGGVSDASNASGVSDASDAGES
-995 AGASEADYDTED
+995 ASEYSNADTECD
-1007 ASDACY
+1007 

>member
-1 MIEDY
+1 M
-6 LEYTKVYKEKYGD
+6 
-19 KCVVL
+19 
-24 MQVGSFFEIYTIYPN
+24 
-39 TDVSHNNDVYVIAE
+39 
-53 LCGIQTSR
+53 
-61 KNKTVAEISLANPVM
+61 
-76 AGFPLA
+76 
-82 SLPKF
+82 
-87 RDKILASNYTIVL
+87 
-100 VEQVSEPPNPQRRV
+100 
-114 TDIISP
+114 
-120 GTNVNIVK
+120 
-128 KQSNYIMVV
+128 
-137 YYEVIEGYI
+137 
-146 IAGISGIDLSTG
+146 
-158 KTFVYEVSST
+158 
-168 KDDPEFANDEVF
+168 
-180 RYISTY
+180 
-186 NPAELIIISEKVS
+186 
-199 DDYKKRIL
+199 
-207 KNLNINSIRVHYKWD
+207 
-222 KYEHLA
+222 
-228 FFSNLN
+228 
-234 SQRDILEKVFVV
+234 
-246 KKGFLSIIEI
+246 
-256 LNLER
+256 
-261 YNNARFSFCCLLEF
+261 
-275 AYEHNADIV
+275 
-284 KGLEEAPEVFEMN
+284 
-297 KNMCIEFNSA
+297 
-307 IQLNVL
+307 
-313 GLYPDDQPLIDIL
+313 
-326 NRCATAFGYR
+326 
-336 TFKERLL
+336 
-343 QPMIDVGAINRA
+343 
-355 YDDVDMLLKDSRYL
+355 
-369 IVRKHLSSIMD
+369 
-380 LERLKRKMK
+380 
-389 TNRMAPQD
+389 
-397 WVSFNDALLSTK
+397 
-409 EIRNMVDFGGDDG
+409 
-422 GDDEGDRGDRGDGG
+422 
-436 ATITI
+436 
-441 ADIDSVIA
+441 
-449 EYIDIIDLEEAGKYN
+449 
-464 LTNLQDKSSFINF
+464 
-477 FKKGVYLDIDGLF
+477 
-490 EKYNKSLDVINA
+490 INA

-595 VVKFIGGGSGN
+595 VVKFIGGNGSG
-606 GGSGVANTFELIV
+606 GDSGVANTFELIV

-651 SESSRPSFIEA
+651 DRPSFIEA

-980 GSASDAGASTGASSD
+980 GSTSD
-995 AGASEADYDTED
+995 AGASEADCDTSEADAYSNYDTED